1 MKIYRLYVTQ
11 RYATTSQQ
19 LRQQLSDDLHIPV
32 THLTVYDRYDVTG
45 VSKEEFLQATTTIF
59 SEPPMETVTFSL
71 PLNDTDT
78 VIAVES
84 MPGQYNARKDAAE
97 QCLSLLTS
105 HMNSTVR
112 TARVYVFSDA
122 LSTDQID
129 RIRAYLTRSIDDC
142 ESPLYLPT
150 TLTQEVP
157 TPAPICEID
166 HFLSMDHEALQTL
179 HQSLQLALTIED
191 LTMVQA
197 YFQKERRNPTITEIR
212 VLDTYWSDHCR
223 HTTFHTA
230 LTNITFDDSPFT
242 APVKATYERYLCK
255 RKSVGK
261 NRYAVPTLMDI
272 ATLSMKELQQ
282 QGRLPNLD
290 VSDEVNACTIRVPV
304 TVDTKEE
311 EWLLFFKNETHN
323 HPTEIEPFGGAATCL
338 GGAIRDPLSGRSY
351 VYQGMR
357 ITGCANPLQP
367 FESTLA
373 GKLPQRYIT
382 TTAAKGFS
390 SYGNQIGVPTGEVR
404 EYYHPG
410 YVAKRLEVGAVIGAA
425 PRSSVHRE
433 SPTTG
438 DLIVLLGGKTG
449 RDGCGGATGSS
460 KTHTM
465 ESIQQCGA
473 EVQKGNPL
481 TERKLQ
487 RLFRSP
493 EVTACIKRC
502 NDFGAGG
509 VAVAIGELAD
519 SLHINLN
526 RIPTK
531 YAGLDGTELAISESQ
546 ERMACVID
554 PKHWDIFQSYCE
566 VENIDATIVG
576 HVTQTG
582 RLVMEWNGDTIVDLD
597 RHFLNSNGAAQEATA
612 HVVAP
617 EGAAHVLAPE
627 ATAHVMAPDPVDLT
641 STQTR
646 HKASPSMTISLPTLQ
661 KDRGSSLHTIT
672 SYVATTTP
680 CVGAPLTQRF
690 TQALAQLNTTSQQGL
705 GELFD
710 STVGGNT
717 VLLPFS
723 GQRQKTPVQGMVAK
737 LPVLHGNTTTASIM
751 THGFDPYLSEWSPY
765 HGAQYAVLLSVAK
778 IAALGGDTTKVYLS
792 LQEYFEKLQS
802 PTSWGK
808 VVSALLG
815 AYEAQR
821 QLGIAAIGG
830 KDSMSGTFLD
840 MTVPPT
846 VISFAVTTE
855 SVDHIISPHVK
866 GPNHHILCLH
876 VPELANGTPDWQT
889 FRDHT
894 RTICA
899 YNESGYIHSAYVVE
913 QDGIGPALVKMCL
926 GNNIG
931 LDFDLHGIHRLHEL
945 YGLHDVSKAY
955 RSTEFSTFSQDNPF
969 CRDVP
974 PPKRPMCSLSE
985 IDILFHPLHGS
996 ILIEVDSSTSDILQT
1011 LPHVYSIGVTHDEP
1025 TFTFGTTKI
1034 SLDTLCTA
1042 YESGLSSVFPIRN
1055 QELSAHYGLEGLRK
1069 SPTPS
1074 INNLQRPLAY
1084 GTDTTSMHYTYTTSM
1099 HGTYTTSMHATYTAK
1114 NLDQSSVSPAK
1125 QIIHTKKS
1133 TNDVVKKIPLHTPR
1147 PIIPPTPRVLIPIF
1161 PGTNCEYE
1169 TEQAFTIAGATV
1181 ETMVLRNRTSHELQ
1195 ESILA
1200 LTRALDH
1207 SQILCLAGGFSCGD
1221 EPAGS
1226 GKYIATLFRNPY
1238 LQESLSSLLYERKG
1252 LVLGIC
1258 NGFQAL
1264 LKLGLL
1270 PSGQIQPLTEESP
1283 TLTYNTMGRHIS
1295 CMVHTKMIS
1304 TASPWLNQCRIGDIY
1319 TVPISHG
1326 EGRFVATH
1334 EQLQELLQNQQIGT
1348 HYVDPQGH
1356 PSYDLRW
1363 NPNQSMGYVESILSP
1378 DGHVL
1383 GKMAHVERIGYGVH
1397 KNIDGHLVMPI
1408 FESGVQ
1414 YFK

>member
-1 MKIYRLYVTQ
+1 MEIYRLYVTQ

-19 LRQQLSDDLHIPV
+19 LRQQLADDLHIPV

-71 PLNDTDT
+71 PLEDTDT

-84 MPGQYNARKDAAE
+84 KPGQYNARSEAAE

-142 ESPLYLPT
+142 ESSLDLPT

-157 TPAPICEID
+157 TPAPIGKLD
-166 HFLSMDHEALQTL
+166 HFLSMDHEALLAL
-179 HQSLQLALTIED
+179 HQSLQLAMTIED
-191 LTMVQA
+191 LTMVQS
-197 YFQKERRNPTITEIR
+197 YFQEERRNPTITEIR

-223 HTTFHTA
+223 HATFHTA
-230 LTNITFDDSPFT
+230 VTSITFDDSPFS
-242 APVKATYERYLCK
+242 APIKATYERYLCN

-261 NRYAVPTLMDI
+261 NRSAVPTLMDMS
-272 ATLSMKELQQ
+272 TLSMKELQQ

-367 FESTLA
+367 FESTLV

-433 SPTTG
+433 SPTAG
-438 DLIVLLGGKTG
+438 DLIILLGGKTG

-460 KTHTM
+460 KTHTT
-465 ESIQQCGA
+465 ESIHQCGA
-473 EVQKGNPL
+473 EVQKGTPL

-487 RLFRSP
+487 RLFRIP

-509 VAVAIGELAD
+509 VAVAIAELAD

-526 RIPTK
+526 AIPTK

-554 PKHWDIFQSYCE
+554 PKHWNIFQSYCE
-566 VENIDATIVG
+566 AENIDATIVG

-597 RHFLNSNGAAQEATA
+597 CHFLNSNGAPQEAMA

-617 EGAAHVLAPE
+617 DGTDHVVAPE
-627 ATAHVMAPDPVDLT
+627 PVDFT
-641 STQTR
+641 GTQTR
-646 HKASPSMTISLPTLQ
+646 HKASPSMLISLPISQ
-661 KDRGSSLHTIT
+661 KDRSSSLNTIT
-672 SYVATTTP
+672 SHVPTTTP
-680 CVGAPLTQRF
+680 CVCDPLTQRL

-705 GELFD
+705 GDMFD

-723 GQRQKTPVQGMVAK
+723 GQHQKTPVQGMVAK
-737 LPVLHGNTTTASIM
+737 LPILHGNTTTASIM

-802 PTSWGK
+802 PTAWGK

-855 SVDHIISPHVK
+855 SVDHIISPHLK

-876 VPELANGTPDWQT
+876 VPELADGTPDWQT

-899 YNESGYIHSAYVVE
+899 YNESGHIYSAYVVE

-926 GNNIG
+926 GNKVGCEI
-931 LDFDLHGIHRLHEL
+931 DLHGLDTLSKTYETTVSAIISKDSASHSIH
-945 YGLHDVSKAY
+945 
-955 RSTEFSTFSQDNPF
+955 PF
-969 CRDVP
+969 P
-974 PPKRPMCSLSE
+974 LSE
-985 IDILFHPLHGS
+985 TDILFHPLRGS
-996 ILIEVDSSTSDILQT
+996 ILIEVDSSTSETLQT
-1011 LPHVYSIGVTHDEP
+1011 LPHVYSIGITQDEP
-1025 TFTFGTTKI
+1025 TFTFGTTRI

-1055 QELSAHYGLEGLRK
+1055 
-1069 SPTPS
+1069 
-1074 INNLQRPLAY
+1074 
-1084 GTDTTSMHYTYTTSM
+1084 
-1099 HGTYTTSMHATYTAK
+1099 
-1114 NLDQSSVSPAK
+1114 LDQSFTSPDEQIICTKTSRNGIAK
-1125 QIIHTKKS
+1125 QS
-1133 TNDVVKKIPLHTPR
+1133 NLYAPR
-1147 PIIPPTPRVLIPIF
+1147 PIVSPTPRVLIPIF

-1169 TEQAFTIAGATV
+1169 TERAFTVAGATV
-1181 ETMVLRNRTSHELQ
+1181 ETLVLRNRTSHELQ

-1200 LTRALDH
+1200 LTRALNR
-1207 SQILCLAGGFSCGD
+1207 SQMLCLAGGFSCGD

-1238 LQESLSSLLYERKG
+1238 LQESLSNLLYERKG

-1295 CMVHTKMIS
+1295 CMVHTKVIS
-1304 TASPWLNQCRIGDIY
+1304 TASPWLNKCRIGDIY

-1334 EQLQELLQNQQIGT
+1334 DQLQTLLQNQQIGT

>member
-1 MKIYRLYVTQ
+1 MT
-11 RYATTSQQ
+11 
-19 LRQQLSDDLHIPV
+19 
-32 THLTVYDRYDVTG
+32 
-45 VSKEEFLQATTTIF
+45 
-59 SEPPMETVTFSL
+59 
-71 PLNDTDT
+71 
-78 VIAVES
+78 AV
-84 MPGQYNARKDAAE
+84 
-97 QCLSLLTS
+97 
-105 HMNSTVR
+105 
-112 TARVYVFSDA
+112 
-122 LSTDQID
+122 
-129 RIRAYLTRSIDDC
+129 
-142 ESPLYLPT
+142 
-150 TLTQEVP
+150 
-157 TPAPICEID
+157 
-166 HFLSMDHEALQTL
+166 
-179 HQSLQLALTIED
+179 
-191 LTMVQA
+191 
-197 YFQKERRNPTITEIR
+197 
-212 VLDTYWSDHCR
+212 
-223 HTTFHTA
+223 
-230 LTNITFDDSPFT
+230 
-242 APVKATYERYLCK
+242 
-255 RKSVGK
+255 
-261 NRYAVPTLMDI
+261 AVP
-272 ATLSMKELQQ
+272 
-282 QGRLPNLD
+282 P
-290 VSDEVNACTIRVPV
+290 VP
-304 TVDTKEE
+304 
-311 EWLLFFKNETHN
+311 
-323 HPTEIEPFGGAATCL
+323 
-338 GGAIRDPLSGRSY
+338 
-351 VYQGMR
+351 Q
-357 ITGCANPLQP
+357 
-367 FESTLA
+367 
-373 GKLPQRYIT
+373 
-382 TTAAKGFS
+382 
-390 SYGNQIGVPTGEVR
+390 
-404 EYYHPG
+404 
-410 YVAKRLEVGAVIGAA
+410 
-425 PRSSVHRE
+425 
-433 SPTTG
+433 
-438 DLIVLLGGKTG
+438 
-449 RDGCGGATGSS
+449 
-460 KTHTM
+460 
-465 ESIQQCGA
+465 SIHQCGA

-487 RLFRSP
+487 RLFRIP

-526 RIPTK
+526 TIPTK

-554 PKHWDIFQSYCE
+554 PNHWNTFQSYCE
-566 VENIDATIVG
+566 SENIDATIVG

-597 RHFLNSNGAAQEATA
+597 RHFLNSNGALQEATA

-617 EGAAHVLAPE
+617 ET
-627 ATAHVMAPDPVDLT
+627 TAHVVAPEGTAHVVAPEPASMVVT
-641 STQTR
+641 QAIPSTTHPIPSTTQSIPSTTQSIPSTTQSIPSTIHPIPSSTQ
-646 HKASPSMTISLPTLQ
+646 SMPSS
-661 KDRGSSLHTIT
+661 
-672 SYVATTTP
+672 TP
-680 CVGAPLTQRF
+680 LVGDLLTQRF
-690 TQALAQLNTTSQQGL
+690 THALAQLNTTSQQGL

-723 GQRQKTPVQGMVAK
+723 GQHQKTPVQGMVAK

-778 IAALGGDTTKVYLS
+778 IAALGGDITKVYLS
-792 LQEYFEKLQS
+792 LQEYFEKLQN

-866 GPNHHILCLH
+866 GPNHPILCLH
-876 VPELANGTPDWQT
+876 VPELADGTPDWQT
-889 FRDHT
+889 FRNHAHT
-894 RTICA
+894 VHT
-899 YNESGYIHSAYVVE
+899 YNQSGHIYSAYVVE

-955 RSTEFSTFSQDNPF
+955 RPTEFSTFSQDNPF

-974 PPKRPMCSLSE
+974 PPNRPMYSLSE
-985 IDILFHPLHGS
+985 IDMLFHPLRGS

-1011 LPHVYSIGVTHDEP
+1011 LPHVYSIGVTRDEP

-1084 GTDTTSMHYTYTTSM
+1084 GTDTTSMHC
-1099 HGTYTTSMHATYTAK
+1099 TYTTSMHATYTAK

-1133 TNDVVKKIPLHTPR
+1133 TNDVVKKSPLHTPR
-1147 PIIPPTPRVLIPIF
+1147 PIVSPTPRVLIPIF

-1169 TEQAFTIAGATV
+1169 TERAFTIAGATV
-1181 ETMVLRNRTSHELQ
+1181 ETLVLRNRTSHELQ

-1200 LTRALDH
+1200 LTGALDR

-1226 GKYIATLFRNPY
+1226 GKYIATLFRSPY
-1238 LQESLSSLLYERKG
+1238 LQESLSALLYERQG

-1295 CMVHTKMIS
+1295 YMVHTKVIS

-1334 EQLQELLQNQQIGT
+1334 DQLQELLQNQQIGT

>member
-1 MKIYRLYVTQ
+1 MEIYRLYVTQ

-19 LRQQLSDDLHIPV
+19 LRQQLADDLHIPV

-71 PLNDTDT
+71 PLHDTDT

-84 MPGQYNARKDAAE
+84 MPGQYNARTEAAE

-142 ESPLYLPT
+142 ESPLHLPT

-179 HQSLQLALTIED
+179 HHSLQLAMTIED
-191 LTMVQA
+191 LTMVQS
-197 YFQKERRNPTITEIR
+197 YFQEERRNPTITEIR

-230 LTNITFDDSPFT
+230 LTSITFDDSPFT
-242 APVKATYERYLCK
+242 APVKATYERYVSARNSL
-255 RKSVGK
+255 GK
-261 NRYAVPTLMDI
+261 NNSSAPTLMDI

-282 QGRLPNLD
+282 QGRLKNLD

-373 GKLPQRYIT
+373 GKLPQQYIT
-382 TTAAKGFS
+382 TTAARGFS

-487 RLFRSP
+487 RLFRIP

-526 RIPTK
+526 TIPTK
-531 YAGLDGTELAISESQ
+531 YAGLDGTDLAISESQ
-546 ERMACVID
+546 ERMACVIA
-554 PKHWDIFQSYCE
+554 PNHWDIFQSYCE
-566 VENIDATIVG
+566 SENIDATIVG
-576 HVTQTG
+576 HVTQTE

-597 RHFLNSNGAAQEATA
+597 RHFLNSNGALQEATA

-617 EGAAHVLAPE
+617 ET
-627 ATAHVMAPDPVDLT
+627 TAHVVAPEGTAHVVAPEPASMVVT
-641 STQTR
+641 QAIPSTTHPIPSTTQSIPSTTQSIPSTTQSIPSTIHPIPSSTQ
-646 HKASPSMTISLPTLQ
+646 SMPSS
-661 KDRGSSLHTIT
+661 
-672 SYVATTTP
+672 TP
-680 CVGAPLTQRF
+680 LVGDLLTQRF
-690 TQALAQLNTTSQQGL
+690 THALAQLNTTSQQGL

-723 GQRQKTPVQGMVAK
+723 GQHQKTPVQGMVAK

-778 IAALGGDTTKVYLS
+778 IAALGGDITKVYLS
-792 LQEYFEKLQS
+792 LQEYFEKLQN

-876 VPELANGTPDWQT
+876 VPELADGTPDWQT
-889 FRDHT
+889 FRNHAHT
-894 RTICA
+894 VHT
-899 YNESGYIHSAYVVE
+899 YNQSGHIYSAYVVE

-955 RSTEFSTFSQDNPF
+955 RPTEFSTFSQDNPF

-974 PPKRPMCSLSE
+974 PPNRPMYSLSE
-985 IDILFHPLHGS
+985 IDMLFHPLRGS

-1025 TFTFGTTKI
+1025 TFTFGTTRM

-1055 QELSAHYGLEGLRK
+1055 QELFASYSLEGLRK
-1069 SPTPS
+1069 SPISCTE
-1074 INNLQRPLAY
+1074 NLHRLI
-1084 GTDTTSMHYTYTTSM
+1084 TDSTDDASMHD
-1099 HGTYTTSMHATYTAK
+1099 TYTAK
-1114 NLDQSSVSPAK
+1114 TLEQSSVSPAK

-1133 TNDVVKKIPLHTPR
+1133 TNDVVKKSPLHTPR
-1147 PIIPPTPRVLIPIF
+1147 PIVSPTPRVLIPIF

-1169 TEQAFTIAGATV
+1169 TERAFTIAGATV
-1181 ETMVLRNRTSHELQ
+1181 ETLVLRNRTSHELQ

-1200 LTRALDH
+1200 LTRALDR
-1207 SQILCLAGGFSCGD
+1207 SQILCLSGGFSCGD

-1238 LQESLSSLLYERKG
+1238 LQESLSALLYERKG

-1295 CMVHTKMIS
+1295 CMVHTKVIS
-1304 TASPWLNQCRIGDIY
+1304 TASPWLNKCRIGDIY

-1334 EQLQELLQNQQIGT
+1334 DQLQTLLQNQQIGT

-1383 GKMAHVERIGYGVH
+1383 GKMAHVERVGYGVH

>member
-1 MKIYRLYVTQ
+1 MEIYRLYVTQ

-19 LRQQLSDDLHIPV
+19 LRQQLADDLHIPV

-71 PLNDTDT
+71 PLEDTDI

-84 MPGQYNARKDAAE
+84 KPGQYNARSEAAE
-97 QCLSLLTS
+97 QCVSLLTS
-105 HMNSTVR
+105 HMNTTVR
-112 TARVYVFSDA
+112 TARVYVFSDV

-129 RIRAYLTRSIDDC
+129 RIRAYLTRSIDEC
-142 ESPLYLPT
+142 ESPLHLPT

-179 HQSLQLALTIED
+179 HHSLQLAMTIED
-191 LTMVQA
+191 LTMVQS
-197 YFQKERRNPTITEIR
+197 YFQEERRNPTITEIR

-230 LTNITFDDSPFT
+230 LTSITFDDSPFT
-242 APVKATYERYLCK
+242 APVKATYERYLCN

-261 NRYAVPTLMDI
+261 NRSAVPTLMDM

-323 HPTEIEPFGGAATCL
+323 HPTEIEPLGGAATCL
-338 GGAIRDPLSGRSY
+338 GGAIRDPLSGRAY

-410 YVAKRLEVGAVIGAA
+410 YIAKRLEVGAVIGAA

-438 DLIVLLGGKTG
+438 DLIILLGGKTG

-460 KTHTM
+460 KTHTI

-487 RLFRSP
+487 RLFRIP
-493 EVTACIKRC
+493 ELTACIKRC

-509 VAVAIGELAD
+509 VAVAIAELAD

-526 RIPTK
+526 AIPTK

-554 PKHWDIFQSYCE
+554 PKHWNIFQSYCE
-566 VENIDATIVG
+566 AENIDATIVG

-597 RHFLNSNGAAQEATA
+597 CHFLNSNGAPQEAMA

-617 EGAAHVLAPE
+617 DGTDHVVAPE
-627 ATAHVMAPDPVDLT
+627 PVDFT
-641 STQTR
+641 GTQTR
-646 HKASPSMTISLPTLQ
+646 HKASPSMLISLPISQ
-661 KDRGSSLHTIT
+661 KDRSSSLNTIT
-672 SYVATTTP
+672 SHVPTTTP
-680 CVGAPLTQRF
+680 CVCDPLTQRL

-705 GELFD
+705 GDMFD

-723 GQRQKTPVQGMVAK
+723 GQHQKTPVQGMVAK
-737 LPVLHGNTTTASIM
+737 LPILHGNTTTASIM

-802 PTSWGK
+802 PTAWGK

-876 VPELANGTPDWQT
+876 VPELADGTPDWQT
-889 FRDHT
+889 FRDHAQT
-894 RTICA
+894 IRT
-899 YNESGYIHSAYVVE
+899 YNESGYIYSAYVVE

-926 GNNIG
+926 GNG
-931 LDFDLHGIHRLHEL
+931 VGCELDLHGLGGLWKTYKTTVSAIISKDSASHSIHQ
-945 YGLHDVSKAY
+945 
-955 RSTEFSTFSQDNPF
+955 F
-969 CRDVP
+969 P
-974 PPKRPMCSLSE
+974 PSE
-985 IDILFHPLHGS
+985 ADILFHPLRGS
-996 ILIEVDSSTSDILQT
+996 ILIEVDPSTSETLQT

-1025 TFTFGTTKI
+1025 TFTFGTTRI

-1055 QELSAHYGLEGLRK
+1055 QELSASYSLEDLRK
-1069 SPTPS
+1069 SPTS
-1074 INNLQRPLAY
+1074 CTENLHRLI
-1084 GTDTTSMHYTYTTSM
+1084 TDSTDDTSMCD
-1099 HGTYTTSMHATYTAK
+1099 TYTAK
-1114 NLDQSSVSPAK
+1114 ALEQSFTSPDEQILCTKTSRKGIAK
-1125 QIIHTKKS
+1125 QS
-1133 TNDVVKKIPLHTPR
+1133 NLYAPR
-1147 PIIPPTPRVLIPIF
+1147 PIVSPTPRVLIPIF

-1169 TEQAFTIAGATV
+1169 TERAFTIAGAIV
-1181 ETMVLRNRTSHELQ
+1181 ETLVLRNRTSHELQ

-1200 LTRALDH
+1200 LTRALDR
-1207 SQILCLAGGFSCGD
+1207 SQMLCLAGGFSCGD

-1238 LQESLSSLLYERKG
+1238 LQESLSALLYERKG

-1283 TLTYNTMGRHIS
+1283 TLTYNTMRRHIS
-1295 CMVHTKMIS
+1295 CMVHTKVIS

-1334 EQLQELLQNQQIGT
+1334 NQLQ
-1348 HYVDPQGH
+1348 
-1356 PSYDLRW
+1356 
-1363 NPNQSMGYVESILSP
+1363 
-1378 DGHVL
+1378 
-1383 GKMAHVERIGYGVH
+1383 
-1397 KNIDGHLVMPI
+1397 
-1408 FESGVQ
+1408 
-1414 YFK
+1414 

>member
-1 MKIYRLYVTQ
+1 MEIYRLYVTQ

-19 LRQQLSDDLHIPV
+19 IRQQLADDLHIPV

-71 PLNDTDT
+71 PLDDTDT

-84 MPGQYNARKDAAE
+84 MPGQYNARTEAAE

-112 TARVYVFSDA
+112 TACVYVFSDA

-142 ESPLYLPT
+142 ESSLDLPT

-157 TPAPICEID
+157 TPAPIGKLD
-166 HFLSMDHEALQTL
+166 HFLSMDHETLLAL
-179 HQSLQLALTIED
+179 HQSLQLAMTIED

-197 YFQKERRNPTITEIR
+197 YFQEERRNPTITEIR

-242 APVKATYERYLCK
+242 APIKATYERYLCS
-255 RKSVGK
+255 RKLWGK
-261 NRYAVPTLMDI
+261 DHSTVPTLMDMS
-272 ATLSMKELQQ
+272 TLSMKELQQ
-282 QGRLPNLD
+282 QGRLENLD

-465 ESIQQCGA
+465 KSIQQCGA

-487 RLFRSP
+487 RLFRIP
-493 EVTACIKRC
+493 EVTTYIKRC

-546 ERMACVID
+546 ERMACVIAPD
-554 PKHWDIFQSYCE
+554 HWDTFQSYCDA
-566 VENIDATIVG
+566 ENIDVIIVG
-576 HVTQTG
+576 LITQTG

-617 EGAAHVLAPE
+617 E
-627 ATAHVMAPDPVDLT
+627 ATAHVVAPERTAHVVAPEPATAHVVAPQPASMVVTQAIPSTTHPIPSTTQSIPSTTQSMPSSTPLVGDLL
-641 STQTR
+641 
-646 HKASPSMTISLPTLQ
+646 A
-661 KDRGSSLHTIT
+661 
-672 SYVATTTP
+672 
-680 CVGAPLTQRF
+680 QRLAH
-690 TQALAQLNTTSQQGL
+690 ALAQLNTTSQQGL
-705 GELFD
+705 GDMFD

-723 GQRQKTPVQGMVAK
+723 GQHQKTPVQGMVAK
-737 LPVLHGNTTTASIM
+737 LPALQGNTTTASIM

-876 VPELANGTPDWQT
+876 VPELADGTPDWQT
-889 FRDHT
+889 FRDHV
-894 RTICA
+894 RTVRI
-899 YNESGYIHSAYVVE
+899 YNESGYIYSAYVVE
-913 QDGIGPALVKMCL
+913 QDGIGPPLVKMCL
-926 GNNIG
+926 GNG
-931 LDFDLHGIHRLHEL
+931 VGCELDLHGLDTLSKTNETTVSAIISKDSASHSIH
-945 YGLHDVSKAY
+945 
-955 RSTEFSTFSQDNPF
+955 PF
-969 CRDVP
+969 P
-974 PPKRPMCSLSE
+974 LSE
-985 IDILFHPLHGS
+985 TDILFHPLRGS
-996 ILIEVDSSTSDILQT
+996 ILIEVDPSTSETLQT
-1011 LPHVYSIGVTHDEP
+1011 LPHVYSIGVTQDEP
-1025 TFTFGTTKI
+1025 TFTFGTTRI
-1034 SLDTLCTA
+1034 SLDTLCSA

-1055 QELSAHYGLEGLRK
+1055 QELSASYSLEELRK
-1069 SPTPS
+1069 SPISCTENLHRPVTDSTDDAS
-1074 INNLQRPLAY
+1074 IC
-1084 GTDTTSMHYTYTTSM
+1084 D
-1099 HGTYTTSMHATYTAK
+1099 TYTAK
-1114 NLDQSSVSPAK
+1114 TLDQSFVTDK
-1125 QIIHTKKS
+1125 EQILCSKTSSKGRAKKS
-1133 TNDVVKKIPLHTPR
+1133 NLSTTR
-1147 PIIPPTPRVLIPIF
+1147 PIVSPTPRVLIPIF

-1169 TEQAFTIAGATV
+1169 TERAFTIAGATV
-1181 ETMVLRNRTSHELQ
+1181 ETLVLRNRTSHELQ

-1200 LTRALDH
+1200 LTRALDR
-1207 SQILCLAGGFSCGD
+1207 SQMLCLAGGFSCGD

-1238 LQESLSSLLYERKG
+1238 LQESLSALLYERKG

-1270 PSGQIQPLTEESP
+1270 PSGQIQPLTEQSP

-1295 CMVHTKMIS
+1295 CMVHTKVIS

-1326 EGRFVATH
+1326 EGRFVANYD
-1334 EQLQELLQNQQIGT
+1334 QLQELLQNQQIGT

-1356 PSYDLRW
+1356 PSYDIRW
-1363 NPNQSMGYVESILSP
+1363 NPNQSMGYVESLLSP

-1383 GKMAHVERIGYGVH
+1383 GKMAHIERTGYEVH

>member
-1 MKIYRLYVTQ
+1 MEIYRLYVTQ

-19 LRQQLSDDLHIPV
+19 LRQQLADDLHIPV

-45 VSKEEFLQATTTIF
+45 ISKEEFLQATTTIF
-59 SEPPMETVTFSL
+59 SEPPMETITFSL
-71 PLNDTDT
+71 PLDDTDT

-84 MPGQYNARKDAAE
+84 MPGQYNARTEAAE

-129 RIRAYLTRSIDDC
+129 RVRAYLTRSIDDC
-142 ESPLYLPT
+142 ESSLDLPP
-150 TLTQEVP
+150 TLTQEIP

-179 HQSLQLALTIED
+179 HQSLQLAMTIEG
-191 LTMVQA
+191 LIMVQA
-197 YFQKERRNPTITEIR
+197 YFQEERRNPTITEIR

-242 APVKATYERYLCK
+242 APVKATYERYLCS
-255 RKSVGK
+255 RKLWGK
-261 NRYAVPTLMDI
+261 DHSAVPTLMDM

-282 QGRLPNLD
+282 QGRLENLD

-373 GKLPQRYIT
+373 GKLPQQYIT
-382 TTAAKGFS
+382 TNAAKGFS

-460 KTHTM
+460 KTHTI
-465 ESIQQCGA
+465 ESIHQCGA

-487 RLFRSP
+487 RLFRIP
-493 EVTACIKRC
+493 ELTACIKRC

-526 RIPTK
+526 AIPTK

-554 PKHWDIFQSYCE
+554 PKHWNIFHSYCE
-566 VENIDATIVG
+566 AENIDATIVG

-597 RHFLNSNGAAQEATA
+597 RHFLNSNGATQEATA

-617 EGAAHVLAPE
+617 E
-627 ATAHVMAPDPVDLT
+627 ATAHMVAPDGTDHVVAPEPVDFT
-641 STQTR
+641 GTQTR
-646 HKASPSMTISLPTLQ
+646 HKASPSMPISLATLQ
-661 KDRGSSLHTIT
+661 KDRSSSLNTIT
-672 SYVATTTP
+672 SHVPTTTP
-680 CVGAPLTQRF
+680 CVGDPLTQRF
-690 TQALAQLNTTSQQGL
+690 THALAQLNTTSQQGL

-723 GQRQKTPVQGMVAK
+723 GQHQKTPVQGMVAK

-778 IAALGGDTTKVYLS
+778 IAVLGGDISKVYLS

-802 PTSWGK
+802 PTAWGK

-876 VPELANGTPDWQT
+876 VPELADGTPDWQT
-889 FRDHT
+889 FRDHV
-894 RTICA
+894 RTVRT
-899 YNESGYIHSAYVVE
+899 YNESGYIYSAYVVE
-913 QDGIGPALVKMCL
+913 QDCIGPALVKMCL
-926 GNNIG
+926 GNG
-931 LDFDLHGIHRLHEL
+931 VGCELDLHGLNALSKTYKTI
-945 YGLHDVSKAY
+945 VS
-955 RSTEFSTFSQDNPF
+955 TTFSKDSASHSSHLF
-969 CRDVP
+969 P
-974 PPKRPMCSLSE
+974 PSE
-985 IDILFHPLHGS
+985 ADILFHPLRGS
-996 ILIEVDSSTSDILQT
+996 ILIEVDSSTSETLQT
-1011 LPHVYSIGVTHDEP
+1011 LPHVYSIGVTQDKS
-1025 TFTFGTTKI
+1025 TFNFDATSI

-1055 QELSAHYGLEGLRK
+1055 QELSASYSLEDLRK
-1069 SPTPS
+1069 SPSSCTENLYRPVTDSTDDTS
-1074 INNLQRPLAY
+1074 IY
-1084 GTDTTSMHYTYTTSM
+1084 D
-1099 HGTYTTSMHATYTAK
+1099 TYTAK
-1114 NLDQSSVSPAK
+1114 NLDQSFVTDK
-1125 QIIHTKKS
+1125 EQILCLKTSSKGGAKKS
-1133 TNDVVKKIPLHTPR
+1133 NLSTPR

-1169 TEQAFTIAGATV
+1169 TERAFTIASATV
-1181 ETMVLRNRTSHELQ
+1181 ETLVLRNRTSHELQ

-1200 LTRALDH
+1200 LTRALDR

-1238 LQESLSSLLYERKG
+1238 LQESLSALLYKRKG

-1295 CMVHTKMIS
+1295 CMVRTKVIS

-1334 EQLQELLQNQQIGT
+1334 DQLQTLLQNQQIGT

>member
-1 MKIYRLYVTQ
+1 MEIYRLYVTQ

-19 LRQQLSDDLHIPV
+19 LRQQLADDLHIPV

-71 PLNDTDT
+71 PLEDTDI

-84 MPGQYNARKDAAE
+84 KPGQYNARSEAAE
-97 QCLSLLTS
+97 QCVSLLTS
-105 HMNSTVR
+105 HMNTTVR
-112 TARVYVFSDA
+112 TARVYVFSDV

-129 RIRAYLTRSIDDC
+129 RIRAYLTRSIDEC
-142 ESPLYLPT
+142 ESPLHLPT

-179 HQSLQLALTIED
+179 HHSLQLAMTIED
-191 LTMVQA
+191 LTMVQS
-197 YFQKERRNPTITEIR
+197 YFQEERRNPTITEIR

-230 LTNITFDDSPFT
+230 LTSITFDDSPFT
-242 APVKATYERYLCK
+242 APVKATYERYLCN

-261 NRYAVPTLMDI
+261 NRSAVPTLMDM

-323 HPTEIEPFGGAATCL
+323 HPTEIEPLGGAATCL
-338 GGAIRDPLSGRSY
+338 GGAIRDPLSGRAY

-410 YVAKRLEVGAVIGAA
+410 YIAKRLEVGAVIGAA

-438 DLIVLLGGKTG
+438 DLIILLGGKTG

-460 KTHTM
+460 KTHTI

-487 RLFRSP
+487 RLFRIP
-493 EVTACIKRC
+493 ELTACIKRC

-509 VAVAIGELAD
+509 VAVAIAELAD

-526 RIPTK
+526 AIPTK

-554 PKHWDIFQSYCE
+554 PKHWNIFQSYCE
-566 VENIDATIVG
+566 AENIDATIVG

-597 RHFLNSNGAAQEATA
+597 CHFLNSNGAPQEAMA

-617 EGAAHVLAPE
+617 DGTDHVVAPE
-627 ATAHVMAPDPVDLT
+627 PVDFT
-641 STQTR
+641 GTQTR
-646 HKASPSMTISLPTLQ
+646 HKASPSMLISLPISQ
-661 KDRGSSLHTIT
+661 KDRSSSLNTIT
-672 SYVATTTP
+672 SHVPTTTP
-680 CVGAPLTQRF
+680 CVCDPLTQRL

-705 GELFD
+705 GDMFD

-723 GQRQKTPVQGMVAK
+723 GQHQKTPVQGMVAK
-737 LPVLHGNTTTASIM
+737 LPILHGNTTTASIM

-778 IAALGGDTTKVYLS
+778 IAALGGDISKVYLS

-802 PTSWGK
+802 PTAWGK

-876 VPELANGTPDWQT
+876 VPELADGTPDWQT
-889 FRDHT
+889 FRDHAQT
-894 RTICA
+894 IRT
-899 YNESGYIHSAYVVE
+899 YNESGYIYSAYVVE

-926 GNNIG
+926 GNG
-931 LDFDLHGIHRLHEL
+931 VGCELDLHGLDALLKTYENTVSNTISKDSASHSSHLFPP
-945 YGLHDVSKAY
+945 SKA
-955 RSTEFSTFSQDNPF
+955 
-969 CRDVP
+969 
-974 PPKRPMCSLSE
+974 
-985 IDILFHPLHGS
+985 DILFHPLRGS
-996 ILIEVDSSTSDILQT
+996 ILIEVDSSTSETLQT
-1011 LPHVYSIGVTHDEP
+1011 LPHVYSIGITQDEP
-1025 TFTFGTTKI
+1025 TFTFGTTRI

-1055 QELSAHYGLEGLRK
+1055 
-1069 SPTPS
+1069 
-1074 INNLQRPLAY
+1074 
-1084 GTDTTSMHYTYTTSM
+1084 
-1099 HGTYTTSMHATYTAK
+1099 
-1114 NLDQSSVSPAK
+1114 LDQSFTSPDEQIICTKTSRNGIAK
-1125 QIIHTKKS
+1125 QS
-1133 TNDVVKKIPLHTPR
+1133 NLYAPR
-1147 PIIPPTPRVLIPIF
+1147 PIVSPTPRVLIPIF

-1169 TEQAFTIAGATV
+1169 TERAFTVAGATV
-1181 ETMVLRNRTSHELQ
+1181 ETLVLRNRTSHELQ

-1200 LTRALDH
+1200 LTRALNR
-1207 SQILCLAGGFSCGD
+1207 SQMLCLAGGFSCGD

-1238 LQESLSSLLYERKG
+1238 LQESLSNLLYERKG

-1295 CMVHTKMIS
+1295 CMVHTKVIS
-1304 TASPWLNQCRIGDIY
+1304 TASPWLNKCRIGDIY

-1334 EQLQELLQNQQIGT
+1334 DQLQTLLQNQQIGT

>member
-1 MKIYRLYVTQ
+1 MEIYRLYVTQ

-19 LRQQLSDDLHIPV
+19 LRQQLADDLHIPV

-71 PLNDTDT
+71 PLQDTDT

-84 MPGQYNARKDAAE
+84 VPGQYNARNEAAE

-129 RIRAYLTRSIDDC
+129 RVRAYLTRSIDDC
-142 ESPLYLPT
+142 ESSLHLPT
-150 TLTQEVP
+150 TLIQEVP

-166 HFLSMDHEALQTL
+166 HFLSMDHEALLAL
-179 HQSLQLALTIED
+179 HQSLQLAMTIED
-191 LTMVQA
+191 LIMVQA
-197 YFQKERRNPTITEIR
+197 YFQQERRNPTITEMR

-230 LTNITFDDSPFT
+230 LTSITFDDSPFT
-242 APVKATYERYLCK
+242 APIKATYERYLYS
-255 RKSVGK
+255 RKLWGK
-261 NRYAVPTLMDI
+261 DRSTMPTLMDI

-290 VSDEVNACTIRVPV
+290 ISDEVNACTIRVPV
-304 TVDTKEE
+304 IVDTKEE

-338 GGAIRDPLSGRSY
+338 GGAIRDPLSGRAY

-390 SYGNQIGVPTGEVR
+390 SYGNQIGIPTGEVR

-438 DLIVLLGGKTG
+438 DLIILLGGKTG

-487 RLFRSP
+487 RLFRIP

-509 VAVAIGELAD
+509 VAVAIAELAD

-526 RIPTK
+526 AIPTK

-554 PKHWDIFQSYCE
+554 PKHWNIFQSYCE
-566 VENIDATIVG
+566 AENIDATIVG

-597 RHFLNSNGAAQEATA
+597 CHFLNSNGAPQEAMA

-617 EGAAHVLAPE
+617 DGTDHVVAPE
-627 ATAHVMAPDPVDLT
+627 PVDFT
-641 STQTR
+641 GTQTR
-646 HKASPSMTISLPTLQ
+646 HKASPSMLISLPISQ
-661 KDRGSSLHTIT
+661 KDRSSSLNTIT
-672 SYVATTTP
+672 SHVPTTTP
-680 CVGAPLTQRF
+680 CVCDPLTQRL

-705 GELFD
+705 GDMFD

-723 GQRQKTPVQGMVAK
+723 GQHQKTPVQGMVAK
-737 LPVLHGNTTTASIM
+737 LPILHGNTTTASIM

-778 IAALGGDTTKVYLS
+778 IAALGGDISKVYLS

-802 PTSWGK
+802 PTAWGK

-876 VPELANGTPDWQT
+876 VPELADGTPDWQT
-889 FRDHT
+889 FRDHAQT
-894 RTICA
+894 IRT
-899 YNESGYIHSAYVVE
+899 YNESGYIYSAYVVE

-926 GNNIG
+926 GNG
-931 LDFDLHGIHRLHEL
+931 VGCELDLHGLDALLKTYENTVSNTISKDSASHSSHLFPP
-945 YGLHDVSKAY
+945 SKA
-955 RSTEFSTFSQDNPF
+955 
-969 CRDVP
+969 
-974 PPKRPMCSLSE
+974 
-985 IDILFHPLHGS
+985 DILFHPLRGS
-996 ILIEVDSSTSDILQT
+996 ILIEVDSSTSETLQT
-1011 LPHVYSIGVTHDEP
+1011 LPHVYSIGITQDEP
-1025 TFTFGTTKI
+1025 TFTFGTTRI

-1055 QELSAHYGLEGLRK
+1055 
-1069 SPTPS
+1069 
-1074 INNLQRPLAY
+1074 
-1084 GTDTTSMHYTYTTSM
+1084 
-1099 HGTYTTSMHATYTAK
+1099 
-1114 NLDQSSVSPAK
+1114 LDQSFTSPDEQIICTKTSRNGIAK
-1125 QIIHTKKS
+1125 QS
-1133 TNDVVKKIPLHTPR
+1133 NLYAPR
-1147 PIIPPTPRVLIPIF
+1147 PIVSPTPRVLIPIF

-1169 TEQAFTIAGATV
+1169 TERAFTVAGATV
-1181 ETMVLRNRTSHELQ
+1181 ETLVLRNRTSHELQ

-1200 LTRALDH
+1200 LTRALNR
-1207 SQILCLAGGFSCGD
+1207 SQMLCLAGGFSCGD

-1238 LQESLSSLLYERKG
+1238 LQESLSNLLYERKG

-1334 EQLQELLQNQQIGT
+1334 DQLQELLQNQQIGT
-1348 HYVDPQGH
+1348 HYVDSQGH

-1383 GKMAHVERIGYGVH
+1383 GKMAHVERVGYGVH

>member
-1 MKIYRLYVTQ
+1 MEIYRLYVTQ

-19 LRQQLSDDLHIPV
+19 LRQQLADDLHIPV

-84 MPGQYNARKDAAE
+84 KPGQYNARTEAAE

-112 TARVYVFSDA
+112 TARVYVFSDS
-122 LSTDQID
+122 LSTDQIE

-142 ESPLYLPT
+142 ESSLDLPT

-166 HFLSMDHEALQTL
+166 HFLSMDHEALQAL
-179 HQSLQLALTIED
+179 HQSLQLAMTIED

-197 YFQKERRNPTITEIR
+197 YFQQERRNPTITEIR

-230 LTNITFDDSPFT
+230 LTSITFDDSPFT
-242 APVKATYERYLCK
+242 APVKATYERYLCS
-255 RKSVGK
+255 RRLWGK
-261 NRYAVPTLMDI
+261 TRSEVPTLMDM

-304 TVDTKEE
+304 TMDTKQE

-338 GGAIRDPLSGRSY
+338 GGAIRDPLSGRAY

-487 RLFRSP
+487 RLFRIP
-493 EVTACIKRC
+493 EVTTYIKRC

-546 ERMACVID
+546 ERMACVIAPD
-554 PKHWDIFQSYCE
+554 HWDTFQSYCDA
-566 VENIDATIVG
+566 ENIDVIIVG
-576 HVTQTG
+576 LITQTG

-617 EGAAHVLAPE
+617 E
-627 ATAHVMAPDPVDLT
+627 ATAHVVAPERTAHVVAPEPATAHVVAPQPASMVVTQAIPSTTHPIPSTTQSIPSTTQSMPSSTPLVGDLL
-641 STQTR
+641 
-646 HKASPSMTISLPTLQ
+646 A
-661 KDRGSSLHTIT
+661 
-672 SYVATTTP
+672 
-680 CVGAPLTQRF
+680 QRLAH
-690 TQALAQLNTTSQQGL
+690 ALAQLNTTSQQGL
-705 GELFD
+705 GDMFD

-723 GQRQKTPVQGMVAK
+723 GQHQKTPVQGMVAK
-737 LPVLHGNTTTASIM
+737 LPALQGNTTTASIM

-876 VPELANGTPDWQT
+876 VPELADGTPDWQT
-889 FRDHT
+889 FRDHV
-894 RTICA
+894 RTVRI
-899 YNESGYIHSAYVVE
+899 YNESGYIYSAYVVE
-913 QDGIGPALVKMCL
+913 QDGIGPPLVKMCL
-926 GNNIG
+926 GNG
-931 LDFDLHGIHRLHEL
+931 VGCELDLHGLDTLSKTNETTVSAIISKDSASHSIH
-945 YGLHDVSKAY
+945 
-955 RSTEFSTFSQDNPF
+955 PF
-969 CRDVP
+969 P
-974 PPKRPMCSLSE
+974 LSE
-985 IDILFHPLHGS
+985 TDILFHPLRGS
-996 ILIEVDSSTSDILQT
+996 ILIEVDPSTSETLQT
-1011 LPHVYSIGVTHDEP
+1011 LPHVYSIGVTQDEP
-1025 TFTFGTTKI
+1025 TFTFGTTRI
-1034 SLDTLCTA
+1034 SLDTLCSA

-1055 QELSAHYGLEGLRK
+1055 QELSASYSLEELRK
-1069 SPTPS
+1069 SPISCTENLHRPVTDSTDDAS
-1074 INNLQRPLAY
+1074 IC
-1084 GTDTTSMHYTYTTSM
+1084 D
-1099 HGTYTTSMHATYTAK
+1099 TYTAK
-1114 NLDQSSVSPAK
+1114 TLDQSFVTDK
-1125 QIIHTKKS
+1125 EQILCSKTSSKGRAKKS
-1133 TNDVVKKIPLHTPR
+1133 NLSTTR
-1147 PIIPPTPRVLIPIF
+1147 PIVSPTPRVLIPIF

-1169 TEQAFTIAGATV
+1169 TERAFTIAGATV
-1181 ETMVLRNRTSHELQ
+1181 ETLVLRNRTSHELQ

-1200 LTRALDH
+1200 LTRALDR
-1207 SQILCLAGGFSCGD
+1207 SQMLCLAGGFSCGD

-1238 LQESLSSLLYERKG
+1238 LQESLSALLYERKG

-1270 PSGQIQPLTEESP
+1270 PSGQIQPLTEQSP

-1295 CMVHTKMIS
+1295 CMVHTKVIS

-1326 EGRFVATH
+1326 EGRFVANYD
-1334 EQLQELLQNQQIGT
+1334 QLQELLQNQQIGT

-1356 PSYDLRW
+1356 PSYDIRW
-1363 NPNQSMGYVESILSP
+1363 NPNQSMGYVESLLSP

-1383 GKMAHVERIGYGVH
+1383 GKMAHIERTGYEVH

>member
-1 MKIYRLYVTQ
+1 MEIYRLYVTQ

-32 THLTVYDRYDVTG
+32 THLIVYDRYDVTG

-59 SEPPMETVTFSL
+59 SDPPMETVTFSL
-71 PLNDTDT
+71 PLEDTDT

-84 MPGQYNARKDAAE
+84 MPGQYNARTEAAE

-142 ESPLYLPT
+142 ESPLHLPT

-157 TPAPICEID
+157 TPAPVCEID

-179 HQSLQLALTIED
+179 HQSLQLAITMED
-191 LTMVQA
+191 VRMVQN
-197 YFQKERRNPTITEIR
+197 YFQQENRKPTITEMR

-230 LTNITFDDSPFT
+230 LTNITFDESPFT
-242 APVKATYERYLCK
+242 APVKATYERYLAA
-255 RKSVGK
+255 RKSCGK
-261 NRYAVPTLMDI
+261 NHTSLPTLMDM

-282 QGRLPNLD
+282 QGRLQNLD
-290 VSDEVNACTIRVPV
+290 ISDEVNACTIRVPV

-433 SPTTG
+433 SPATG

-460 KTHTM
+460 KTHTLQ
-465 ESIQQCGA
+465 SIHQCGA

-487 RLFRSP
+487 RLFRIP
-493 EVTACIKRC
+493 EVTICIKRC

-526 RIPTK
+526 TIHTK
-531 YAGLDGTELAISESQ
+531 YAGLDGTELATSESQ
-546 ERMACVID
+546 ERMACIIA
-554 PKHWDIFQSYCE
+554 PNHWDVFQSYCE
-566 VENIDATIVG
+566 SENIDATIVG
-576 HVTQTG
+576 HITQTG

-597 RHFLNSNGAAQEATA
+597 RHFLNSNGATQEATA
-612 HVVAP
+612 HVLAP
-617 EGAAHVLAPE
+617 EG
-627 ATAHVMAPDPVDLT
+627 TAHVVAPDPVDLI

-646 HKASPSMTISLPTLQ
+646 HKASPSMPISLATSQ
-661 KDRGSSLHTIT
+661 KDRSSSLHTIT
-672 SYVATTTP
+672 SHEATTTA
-680 CVGAPLTQRF
+680 CVGDPLTQRL
-690 TQALAQLNTTSQQGL
+690 THALAQLNTTSQQGL
-705 GELFD
+705 GDMFD

-723 GQRQKTPVQGMVAK
+723 GQHQKTPVQGMVAK
-737 LPVLHGNTTTASIM
+737 LPVLQGNTTTASIM

-778 IAALGGDTTKVYLS
+778 IAVLGGDISKVYLS

-802 PTSWGK
+802 PTAWGK

-830 KDSMSGTFLD
+830 KDSMNGTFLD

-876 VPELANGTPDWQT
+876 VPELADGTPDWQT
-889 FRDHT
+889 FRDHI
-894 RTICA
+894 RTVRT
-899 YNESGYIHSAYVVE
+899 YNESGYIYSAYVVE

-926 GNNIG
+926 GNG
-931 LDFDLHGIHRLHEL
+931 VGCELDLHGLDALLKTYENTVSNTISKDSASHSSHLFPP
-945 YGLHDVSKAY
+945 SKA
-955 RSTEFSTFSQDNPF
+955 
-969 CRDVP
+969 
-974 PPKRPMCSLSE
+974 
-985 IDILFHPLHGS
+985 DILFHPLRGS
-996 ILIEVDSSTSDILQT
+996 ILIEVDSSTSETLQT
-1011 LPHVYSIGVTHDEP
+1011 LPHVYSIGITQDEP
-1025 TFTFGTTKI
+1025 TFTFGTTRI

-1055 QELSAHYGLEGLRK
+1055 
-1069 SPTPS
+1069 
-1074 INNLQRPLAY
+1074 
-1084 GTDTTSMHYTYTTSM
+1084 
-1099 HGTYTTSMHATYTAK
+1099 
-1114 NLDQSSVSPAK
+1114 LDQSFTSPDEQIICTKTSRNGIAK
-1125 QIIHTKKS
+1125 QS
-1133 TNDVVKKIPLHTPR
+1133 NLYAPR
-1147 PIIPPTPRVLIPIF
+1147 PIVSPTPRVLIPIF

-1169 TEQAFTIAGATV
+1169 TERAFTVAGATV
-1181 ETMVLRNRTSHELQ
+1181 ETLVLRNRTSHELQ

-1200 LTRALDH
+1200 LTRALNR
-1207 SQILCLAGGFSCGD
+1207 SQMLCLAGGFSCGD

-1238 LQESLSSLLYERKG
+1238 LQESLSNLLYERKG

-1295 CMVHTKMIS
+1295 CMVHTKVIS
-1304 TASPWLNQCRIGDIY
+1304 TASPWLNKCRIGDIY

-1334 EQLQELLQNQQIGT
+1334 DQLQTLLQNQQIGT

>member
-1 MKIYRLYVTQ
+1 MEIYRLYVTQ

-19 LRQQLSDDLHIPV
+19 LRQQLADDLHIPV

-45 VSKEEFLQATTTIF
+45 ISKEEFLQATATIF

-71 PLNDTDT
+71 PLQDTDT

-84 MPGQYNARKDAAE
+84 MPGQYNARNEAAE
-97 QCLSLLTS
+97 QCVSLLTS

-142 ESPLYLPT
+142 ESPLHLPT

-166 HFLSMDHEALQTL
+166 HFQSMDHEALQTL
-179 HQSLQLALTIED
+179 HQSLQLAMTIKD
-191 LTMVQA
+191 LTMVQT
-197 YFQKERRNPTITEIR
+197 YFQEDRRNPTITEIR

-230 LTNITFDDSPFT
+230 LTSITFDDSPFT
-242 APVKATYERYLCK
+242 APVKATYERYLCN

-261 NRYAVPTLMDI
+261 NRSSVPTLMDM

-304 TVDTKEE
+304 TVDSSEE

-338 GGAIRDPLSGRSY
+338 GGAIRDPLSGRAY

-373 GKLPQRYIT
+373 GKLPQQYIT
-382 TTAAKGFS
+382 TTAARGFS

-425 PRSSVHRE
+425 PHSSVHRE

-487 RLFRSP
+487 RLFRIP

-526 RIPTK
+526 TIPTK

-546 ERMACVID
+546 ERMACVIA
-554 PKHWDIFQSYCE
+554 PNHWDIFQSYCE
-566 VENIDATIVG
+566 SENIDATIVG

-597 RHFLNSNGAAQEATA
+597 RHFLNSNGAAQETTA

-617 EGAAHVLAPE
+617 E
-627 ATAHVMAPDPVDLT
+627 ATAHMVAPDGTDHVVAPEPVDFT
-641 STQTR
+641 GTQTR
-646 HKASPSMTISLPTLQ
+646 HKASPSMPISLATLQ
-661 KDRGSSLHTIT
+661 KDRSSSLNTIT
-672 SYVATTTP
+672 SHVPTTTP
-680 CVGAPLTQRF
+680 CVGDPLTQRF
-690 TQALAQLNTTSQQGL
+690 THALAQLNTTSQQGL

-723 GQRQKTPVQGMVAK
+723 GQHQKTPVQGMVAK

-778 IAALGGDTTKVYLS
+778 IAVLGGDISKVYLS

-802 PTSWGK
+802 PTAWGK

-876 VPELANGTPDWQT
+876 VPELADGTPDWET
-889 FRDHT
+889 FRNHAHT
-894 RTICA
+894 VHT
-899 YNESGYIHSAYVVE
+899 YNQSGHIYSAYVVE

-926 GNNIG
+926 GNG
-931 LDFDLHGIHRLHEL
+931 VGCELDLHGLDALLKTYENTVSNTISKDSASHSSHLFPP
-945 YGLHDVSKAY
+945 SKA
-955 RSTEFSTFSQDNPF
+955 
-969 CRDVP
+969 
-974 PPKRPMCSLSE
+974 
-985 IDILFHPLHGS
+985 DILFHPLRGS
-996 ILIEVDSSTSDILQT
+996 ILIEVDSSTSETLQT
-1011 LPHVYSIGVTHDEP
+1011 LPHVYSIGITQDEP
-1025 TFTFGTTKI
+1025 TFTFGTTRI

-1055 QELSAHYGLEGLRK
+1055 
-1069 SPTPS
+1069 
-1074 INNLQRPLAY
+1074 
-1084 GTDTTSMHYTYTTSM
+1084 
-1099 HGTYTTSMHATYTAK
+1099 
-1114 NLDQSSVSPAK
+1114 LDQSFTSPDEQIICTKTSRNGIAK
-1125 QIIHTKKS
+1125 QS
-1133 TNDVVKKIPLHTPR
+1133 NLYAPR
-1147 PIIPPTPRVLIPIF
+1147 SIVSPTPRVLIPIF

-1169 TEQAFTIAGATV
+1169 TERAFTIAGATV
-1181 ETMVLRNRTSHELQ
+1181 ETLVLRNRTSHELQ

-1200 LTRALDH
+1200 LTRALDR

-1238 LQESLSSLLYERKG
+1238 LQESLSALLYKRKG

-1295 CMVHTKMIS
+1295 CMVRTKVIS

-1334 EQLQELLQNQQIGT
+1334 DQLQTLLQNQQIGT

>member
-1 MKIYRLYVTQ
+1 MEIYRLYVTQ

-19 LRQQLSDDLHIPV
+19 LRQQLADDLHIPV

-71 PLNDTDT
+71 PLQDTDT

-84 MPGQYNARKDAAE
+84 MPGQYNARTEAAE

-112 TARVYVFSDA
+112 TARVYVFSDS
-122 LSTDQID
+122 LSTEQIE

-142 ESPLYLPT
+142 ESSLDLPT

-166 HFLSMDHEALQTL
+166 HFLSMDHEGLQTL
-179 HQSLQLALTIED
+179 HQSLQLAMTIED

-197 YFQKERRNPTITEIR
+197 YFQEERRNPTITEMR

-242 APVKATYERYLCK
+242 APVKATYERYLCS
-255 RKSVGK
+255 RKLWGE
-261 NRYAVPTLMDI
+261 NRSAVPTLMDI

-282 QGRLPNLD
+282 QGHLPNLD
-290 VSDEVNACTIRVPV
+290 ISDEVNACTIRVPV

-338 GGAIRDPLSGRSY
+338 GGAIRDPLSGRAY

-425 PRSSVHRE
+425 PRSSVYRE

-438 DLIVLLGGKTG
+438 DLIILLGGKTG

-481 TERKLQ
+481 MERKLQ

-493 EVTACIKRC
+493 EVTTCIKRC

-526 RIPTK
+526 TIPTK

-546 ERMACVID
+546 ERMACVIAPD
-554 PKHWDIFQSYCE
+554 HWDTFQSYCDA
-566 VENIDATIVG
+566 ENIDATIVG

-582 RLVMEWNGDTIVDLD
+582 RLLMEWNGDTIVDLD
-597 RHFLNSNGAAQEATA
+597 RHFLNSNGAPQEAMA

-617 EGAAHVLAPE
+617 DGTDHVVAPE
-627 ATAHVMAPDPVDLT
+627 PVDFT
-641 STQTR
+641 GTQTR
-646 HKASPSMTISLPTLQ
+646 HKASPSMLISLPTSQ
-661 KDRGSSLHTIT
+661 KDRSSSLNTIT
-672 SYVATTTP
+672 SHVPTTIP
-680 CVGAPLTQRF
+680 CVGDPLTQRL
-690 TQALAQLNTTSQQGL
+690 THALAQLNTTSQQGL
-705 GELFD
+705 GDMFD

-723 GQRQKTPVQGMVAK
+723 GQHQKTPVQGMVAK
-737 LPVLHGNTTTASIM
+737 LPVLQGNTTTASIM

-778 IAALGGDTTKVYLS
+778 IAVLGGDISKVYLS
-792 LQEYFEKLQS
+792 LQEYFEKLQR

-846 VISFAVTTE
+846 VISFAITTE

-876 VPELANGTPDWQT
+876 VPELADGTPDWQT
-889 FRDHT
+889 FRNHAHT
-894 RTICA
+894 VHT
-899 YNESGYIHSAYVVE
+899 YNQSGHIYSAYVVE

-926 GNNIG
+926 GNKVG
-931 LDFDLHGIHRLHEL
+931 CELDLHGLG
-945 YGLHDVSKAY
+945 GLSKTYENTVSNTISKDSA
-955 RSTEFSTFSQDNPF
+955 SHSSHLF
-969 CRDVP
+969 P
-974 PPKRPMCSLSE
+974 PSE
-985 IDILFHPLHGS
+985 EDILFHPLRGS
-996 ILIEVDSSTSDILQT
+996 TLIEVDSSTSETLQN

-1055 QELSAHYGLEGLRK
+1055 QELSASYSLEDLRK
-1069 SPTPS
+1069 SPTS
-1074 INNLQRPLAY
+1074 CTENLHRPI
-1084 GTDTTSMHYTYTTSM
+1084 TDSTDDTSMCD
-1099 HGTYTTSMHATYTAK
+1099 TYTAK
-1114 NLDQSSVSPAK
+1114 ALEQSFTSPDEQILCTKTSRKGIAK
-1125 QIIHTKKS
+1125 QS
-1133 TNDVVKKIPLHTPR
+1133 NLYAPR
-1147 PIIPPTPRVLIPIF
+1147 PIVSPTPRVLIPIF

-1169 TEQAFTIAGATV
+1169 TERAFTIAGATV
-1181 ETMVLRNRTSHELQ
+1181 ETLVLRNRTSHELQ

-1200 LTRALDH
+1200 LTRALDR
-1207 SQILCLAGGFSCGD
+1207 SQMLCLAGGFSCGD

-1238 LQESLSSLLYERKG
+1238 LQESLSALLYERKG

-1295 CMVHTKMIS
+1295 CIVHTKVIS

-1334 EQLQELLQNQQIGT
+1334 DQLQELLQNQQIGT

-1363 NPNQSMGYVESILSP
+1363 NPNQSMGYVESVLSP

-1383 GKMAHVERIGYGVH
+1383 GKMVHVERVGYGVH

-1408 FESGVQ
+1408 FKSGVQ

>member
-1 MKIYRLYVTQ
+1 MEIYRLYVTQ

-19 LRQQLSDDLHIPV
+19 LRQQLADDLHIPV

-71 PLNDTDT
+71 PLEDTDT

-84 MPGQYNARKDAAE
+84 KPGQYNARNEAAE

-122 LSTDQID
+122 LSTDQIE

-142 ESPLYLPT
+142 ESPLHLPT

-179 HQSLQLALTIED
+179 HHSLQLAMTIED
-191 LTMVQA
+191 LTMVQS
-197 YFQKERRNPTITEIR
+197 YFQEERRNPTITEIR
-212 VLDTYWSDHCR
+212 VLDIYWSDHCR

-230 LTNITFDDSPFT
+230 LTRITFDDSPFT
-242 APVKATYERYLCK
+242 VPVKATYERYLCS
-255 RKSVGK
+255 RKLWGE
-261 NRYAVPTLMDI
+261 NRSAVPTLMDI

-282 QGRLPNLD
+282 QGHLPNLD
-290 VSDEVNACTIRVPV
+290 ISDEVNACTIRVPV

-338 GGAIRDPLSGRSY
+338 GGAIRDPLSGRAY

-410 YVAKRLEVGAVIGAA
+410 YVAKRLEVGAIIGAA
-425 PRSSVHRE
+425 PRSSVYRE

-438 DLIVLLGGKTG
+438 DLIILLGGKTG

-487 RLFRSP
+487 RLFRIP

-566 VENIDATIVG
+566 SENIDATIVG

-597 RHFLNSNGAAQEATA
+597 RHFLNSNGAPQEATA

-617 EGAAHVLAPE
+617 EATAHILAPE
-627 ATAHVMAPDPVDLT
+627 GTAHVVAPEPVDFT
-641 STQTR
+641 GTQTR
-646 HKASPSMTISLPTLQ
+646 HKASPSMLISLPTSQ
-661 KDRGSSLHTIT
+661 KDRSSSLNTIT
-672 SYVATTTP
+672 SHVPTTIP
-680 CVGAPLTQRF
+680 CVGDPLTQRL
-690 TQALAQLNTTSQQGL
+690 THALAQLNTTSQQGL

-723 GQRQKTPVQGMVAK
+723 GQHQKTPVQGMVAK
-737 LPVLHGNTTTASIM
+737 LPILYGNTTTASIM

-802 PTSWGK
+802 PTAWGK

-876 VPELANGTPDWQT
+876 VPELADGTPDWQT
-889 FRDHT
+889 FRDHAQT
-894 RTICA
+894 IRT
-899 YNESGYIHSAYVVE
+899 YNESGHIYSAYVVE

-926 GNNIG
+926 GNG
-931 LDFDLHGIHRLHEL
+931 VGCELDLHGLGGLWKTYKTTVSAIISKDSASHSIHQ
-945 YGLHDVSKAY
+945 
-955 RSTEFSTFSQDNPF
+955 F
-969 CRDVP
+969 P
-974 PPKRPMCSLSE
+974 PSE
-985 IDILFHPLHGS
+985 ADILFHPLRGS
-996 ILIEVDSSTSDILQT
+996 ILIEVDPSTSETLQT
-1011 LPHVYSIGVTHDEP
+1011 LPHVYSIGVTQDES
-1025 TFTFGTTKI
+1025 TFTFGTTRI

-1055 QELSAHYGLEGLRK
+1055 
-1069 SPTPS
+1069 
-1074 INNLQRPLAY
+1074 
-1084 GTDTTSMHYTYTTSM
+1084 
-1099 HGTYTTSMHATYTAK
+1099 
-1114 NLDQSSVSPAK
+1114 LDQSFTSPDEQIICTKTSRNGIAK
-1125 QIIHTKKS
+1125 QS
-1133 TNDVVKKIPLHTPR
+1133 NLYAPR
-1147 PIIPPTPRVLIPIF
+1147 PIVSPTPRVLIPIF

-1169 TEQAFTIAGATV
+1169 TERAFAIAGATV
-1181 ETMVLRNRTSHELQ
+1181 ETLVLRNRTSHELQ

-1200 LTRALDH
+1200 LTRALDR

-1238 LQESLSSLLYERKG
+1238 LQESLSALLYERKG

-1283 TLTYNTMGRHIS
+1283 TLTYNTMRRHIS
-1295 CMVHTKMIS
+1295 CMVHTKVIS

-1334 EQLQELLQNQQIGT
+1334 NQLQELLQNQQIGT

-1383 GKMAHVERIGYGVH
+1383 GKMAHVERVGCGVH

-1408 FESGVQ
+1408 FSSGVQ

>member
-1 MKIYRLYVTQ
+1 MEIYRLYVTQ

-19 LRQQLSDDLHIPV
+19 LRQQLADDLHIPV

-59 SEPPMETVTFSL
+59 SDPPMETVTFSL
-71 PLNDTDT
+71 PLEDTDT

-84 MPGQYNARKDAAE
+84 KPGQYNARNEAAE

-142 ESPLYLPT
+142 ESPLHLPI

-166 HFLSMDHEALQTL
+166 HFLSMDHEALLAL

-191 LTMVQA
+191 LIMVQA
-197 YFQKERRNPTITEIR
+197 YFQEERRNPTITEIR

-230 LTNITFDDSPFT
+230 LTNITFDESPFT
-242 APVKATYERYLCK
+242 APVKATYERYLAA
-255 RKSVGK
+255 RKSCGK
-261 NRYAVPTLMDI
+261 NHTSLPTLMDM

-338 GGAIRDPLSGRSY
+338 GGAIRDPLSGRAY

-425 PRSSVHRE
+425 PHSSVHRD

-438 DLIVLLGGKTG
+438 DLIILLGGKTG

-546 ERMACVID
+546 ERMACVIAPD
-554 PKHWDIFQSYCE
+554 HWDIFQSYCE
-566 VENIDATIVG
+566 SENIDATIVG

-582 RLVMEWNGDTIVDLD
+582 RLVMEWNGDIIVDLD
-597 RHFLNSNGAAQEATA
+597 RHFLNSNGAPQEATA

-617 EGAAHVLAPE
+617 EATAHILAPE
-627 ATAHVMAPDPVDLT
+627 GTAHVVAPEPVDFT
-641 STQTR
+641 GTQTR
-646 HKASPSMTISLPTLQ
+646 HKATPSMPISLPTSQ
-661 KDRGSSLHTIT
+661 KDRSSSLNAIT
-672 SYVATTTP
+672 SHVPTTTP
-680 CVGAPLTQRF
+680 NVGDSLTQRL

-705 GELFD
+705 GDIFD

-723 GQRQKTPVQGMVAK
+723 GQHQKTPVQGMVAK
-737 LPVLHGNTTTASIM
+737 LPVLQGNTTTASIM

-802 PTSWGK
+802 PTAWGK

-876 VPELANGTPDWQT
+876 VPELADGTPDWQT
-889 FRDHT
+889 FRDHV
-894 RTICA
+894 RTVRT
-899 YNESGYIHSAYVVE
+899 YNESGYIYSAYVVE

-926 GNNIG
+926 GNG
-931 LDFDLHGIHRLHEL
+931 VGCELDLHGLDALLKTYENTVSNTISKDSASHSSHLFPP
-945 YGLHDVSKAY
+945 SKA
-955 RSTEFSTFSQDNPF
+955 
-969 CRDVP
+969 
-974 PPKRPMCSLSE
+974 
-985 IDILFHPLHGS
+985 DILFHPLRGS
-996 ILIEVDSSTSDILQT
+996 ILIEVDSSTSETLQT
-1011 LPHVYSIGVTHDEP
+1011 LPHVYSIGITQDEP
-1025 TFTFGTTKI
+1025 TFTFGTTRI

-1055 QELSAHYGLEGLRK
+1055 
-1069 SPTPS
+1069 
-1074 INNLQRPLAY
+1074 
-1084 GTDTTSMHYTYTTSM
+1084 
-1099 HGTYTTSMHATYTAK
+1099 
-1114 NLDQSSVSPAK
+1114 LDQSFTSPDEQIICTKTSRNGIAK
-1125 QIIHTKKS
+1125 QS
-1133 TNDVVKKIPLHTPR
+1133 NLYAPR
-1147 PIIPPTPRVLIPIF
+1147 PIVSPTPRVLIPIF

-1169 TEQAFTIAGATV
+1169 TERAFTVAGATV
-1181 ETMVLRNRTSHELQ
+1181 ETLVLRNRTSHELQ

-1200 LTRALDH
+1200 LTRALNR
-1207 SQILCLAGGFSCGD
+1207 SQMLCLAGGFSCGD

-1238 LQESLSSLLYERKG
+1238 LQESLSNLLYERKG

-1258 NGFQAL
+1258 NGIQAL

-1295 CMVHTKMIS
+1295 CMVHTKVIS
-1304 TASPWLNQCRIGDIY
+1304 TASPWLNKCRIGDIY

-1334 EQLQELLQNQQIGT
+1334 DQLQTLLQNQQIGT

-1363 NPNQSMGYVESILSP
+1363 NPNQSMGYVESLLSP

>member
-1 MKIYRLYVTQ
+1 MEIYRLYVIQ

-19 LRQQLSDDLHIPV
+19 LRQQLVDDLHIPV
-32 THLTVYDRYDVTG
+32 THLTVYNRYDVTG

-59 SEPPMETVTFSL
+59 SDPPMETVTFSL
-71 PLNDTDT
+71 PLEDTDT

-84 MPGQYNARKDAAE
+84 KPGQYNARNEAAE

-142 ESPLYLPT
+142 ESPLHLPI

-166 HFLSMDHEALQTL
+166 HFLSMDHEALLAL

-191 LTMVQA
+191 LIMVQA
-197 YFQKERRNPTITEIR
+197 YFQEERRNPTITEIR

-230 LTNITFDDSPFT
+230 LTNITFDESPFT
-242 APVKATYERYLCK
+242 APVKATYERYLCN

-261 NRYAVPTLMDI
+261 NRSAVPTLMDM

-311 EWLLFFKNETHN
+311 DWLLFFKNETHN

-410 YVAKRLEVGAVIGAA
+410 YIAKRLEVGAVIGAA

-546 ERMACVID
+546 ERMACVIAPD
-554 PKHWDIFQSYCE
+554 HWDTFQSYCDA
-566 VENIDATIVG
+566 ENIDATIVG

-582 RLVMEWNGDTIVDLD
+582 RLMMEWNGDTIVDLD
-597 RHFLNSNGAAQEATA
+597 RHFLNSNGATQEATA

-617 EGAAHVLAPE
+617 EATAHVLAPDGTDHVVAPE
-627 ATAHVMAPDPVDLT
+627 PATAHVVAPQPASMVVTQAIPSTTHPIPSTTQSIPSTTQSMPSSTPLVADLL
-641 STQTR
+641 
-646 HKASPSMTISLPTLQ
+646 A
-661 KDRGSSLHTIT
+661 
-672 SYVATTTP
+672 
-680 CVGAPLTQRF
+680 QRLAH
-690 TQALAQLNTTSQQGL
+690 ALAQLNTTSQQGL
-705 GELFD
+705 GDMFD

-723 GQRQKTPVQGMVAK
+723 GQHQKTPVQGMVAK
-737 LPVLHGNTTTASIM
+737 LPVLQGNTTTASIM

-802 PTSWGK
+802 PTAWGK

-876 VPELANGTPDWQT
+876 VPELADGTPDWQT
-889 FRDHT
+889 FRDHV
-894 RTICA
+894 RTVRT
-899 YNESGYIHSAYVVE
+899 YNESGYIYSAYVVE

-926 GNNIG
+926 GNG
-931 LDFDLHGIHRLHEL
+931 VGCELDLHGLDALLKTYENTVSNTISKDSASHSSHLFPP
-945 YGLHDVSKAY
+945 SKA
-955 RSTEFSTFSQDNPF
+955 
-969 CRDVP
+969 
-974 PPKRPMCSLSE
+974 
-985 IDILFHPLHGS
+985 DILFHPLRGS
-996 ILIEVDSSTSDILQT
+996 ILIEVDSSTSETLQT
-1011 LPHVYSIGVTHDEP
+1011 LPHVYSIGITQDEP
-1025 TFTFGTTKI
+1025 TFTFGTTRI

-1055 QELSAHYGLEGLRK
+1055 
-1069 SPTPS
+1069 
-1074 INNLQRPLAY
+1074 
-1084 GTDTTSMHYTYTTSM
+1084 
-1099 HGTYTTSMHATYTAK
+1099 
-1114 NLDQSSVSPAK
+1114 LDQSFTSPDEQIICTKTSRNGIAK
-1125 QIIHTKKS
+1125 QS
-1133 TNDVVKKIPLHTPR
+1133 NLYAPR
-1147 PIIPPTPRVLIPIF
+1147 PIVSPTPRVLIPIF

-1169 TEQAFTIAGATV
+1169 TERAFTVAGATV
-1181 ETMVLRNRTSHELQ
+1181 ETLVLRNRTSHELQ

-1200 LTRALDH
+1200 LTRALNR
-1207 SQILCLAGGFSCGD
+1207 SQMLCLAGGFSCGD

-1238 LQESLSSLLYERKG
+1238 LQESLSNLLYERKG

-1295 CMVHTKMIS
+1295 CMVRTKVIS

-1334 EQLQELLQNQQIGT
+1334 DQLQTLLQNQQIGT

>member
-1 MKIYRLYVTQ
+1 MEIYRLYVTQ

-19 LRQQLSDDLHIPV
+19 IRQQLADDLHIPV

-71 PLNDTDT
+71 PLDDTDT

-84 MPGQYNARKDAAE
+84 MPGQYNARTEAAE

-112 TARVYVFSDA
+112 TACVYVFSDA

-142 ESPLYLPT
+142 ESSLDLPT

-157 TPAPICEID
+157 TPAPIGKLD
-166 HFLSMDHEALQTL
+166 HFLSMDHEALLAL
-179 HQSLQLALTIED
+179 HQSLQLAMTIED

-197 YFQKERRNPTITEIR
+197 YFQEERRNPTITEIR

-242 APVKATYERYLCK
+242 APIKATYERYLCS
-255 RKSVGK
+255 RKLWGK
-261 NRYAVPTLMDI
+261 DHSTVPTLMDM

-282 QGRLPNLD
+282 QGRLENLD

-373 GKLPQRYIT
+373 GKLPQQYIT
-382 TTAAKGFS
+382 TNAAKGFS

-481 TERKLQ
+481 MERKLQ

-493 EVTACIKRC
+493 EVTTCIKRC

-526 RIPTK
+526 TIPTK

-546 ERMACVID
+546 ERMACVIAPD
-554 PKHWDIFQSYCE
+554 HWDTFQSYCDA
-566 VENIDATIVG
+566 ENIDATIVG

-582 RLVMEWNGDTIVDLD
+582 RLLMEWNGDTIVDLD
-597 RHFLNSNGAAQEATA
+597 CHFLNSNGAPQEATA

-617 EGAAHVLAPE
+617 QP
-627 ATAHVMAPDPVDLT
+627 ATAHVVAPQQSSMVVTQAIPST
-641 STQTR
+641 THPIPSTTHSIPSTTQSISCATQSTPSSTQ
-646 HKASPSMTISLPTLQ
+646 SLPT
-661 KDRGSSLHTIT
+661 RF
-672 SYVATTTP
+672 
-680 CVGAPLTQRF
+680 VGNLLTQRF

-705 GELFD
+705 GDMFD

-717 VLLPFS
+717 VLFPFS
-723 GQRQKTPVQGMVAK
+723 GQHQKTPVQGMVAK

-778 IAALGGDTTKVYLS
+778 IAALGGDITKVYLS

-821 QLGIAAIGG
+821 QLGITAIGG

-876 VPELANGTPDWQT
+876 MPELADGTPDWQT
-889 FRDHT
+889 FRNHAHT
-894 RTICA
+894 VHT
-899 YNESGYIHSAYVVE
+899 YNQSGHIYSAYVVE
-913 QDGIGPALVKMCL
+913 QGGIGPALVKMCL
-926 GNNIG
+926 GNG
-931 LDFDLHGIHRLHEL
+931 VGCELDLHGLDALLKTYENTVSNTISKDSASHSSHLFPP
-945 YGLHDVSKAY
+945 SKA
-955 RSTEFSTFSQDNPF
+955 
-969 CRDVP
+969 
-974 PPKRPMCSLSE
+974 
-985 IDILFHPLHGS
+985 DILFHPLRGS
-996 ILIEVDSSTSDILQT
+996 ILIEVDSSTSETLQT
-1011 LPHVYSIGVTHDEP
+1011 LPHVYSIGITQDEP
-1025 TFTFGTTKI
+1025 TFTFGTTRI

-1055 QELSAHYGLEGLRK
+1055 
-1069 SPTPS
+1069 
-1074 INNLQRPLAY
+1074 
-1084 GTDTTSMHYTYTTSM
+1084 
-1099 HGTYTTSMHATYTAK
+1099 
-1114 NLDQSSVSPAK
+1114 LDQSFTSPDEQIICTKTSRNGIAK
-1125 QIIHTKKS
+1125 QS
-1133 TNDVVKKIPLHTPR
+1133 NLYAPR
-1147 PIIPPTPRVLIPIF
+1147 SIVSPTPRVLIPIF

-1169 TEQAFTIAGATV
+1169 TERAFTIAGATV
-1181 ETMVLRNRTSHELQ
+1181 ETLVLRNRTSHELQ

-1200 LTRALDH
+1200 LTRALDR

-1238 LQESLSSLLYERKG
+1238 LQESLSALLYKRKG

-1295 CMVHTKMIS
+1295 CMVRTKVIS

-1334 EQLQELLQNQQIGT
+1334 DQLQTLLQNQQIGT

>member
-1 MKIYRLYVTQ
+1 MEIYRLYVTQ

-19 LRQQLSDDLHIPV
+19 LRQQLSDDLHISV
-32 THLTVYDRYDVTG
+32 TDLTVYDRYDVTG

-71 PLNDTDT
+71 PLDDTDT

-84 MPGQYNARKDAAE
+84 MPGQYNARTEAAE

-112 TARVYVFSDA
+112 TACVYVFSDA

-142 ESPLYLPT
+142 ESSLDLPT

-157 TPAPICEID
+157 TPAPIGKLD
-166 HFLSMDHEALQTL
+166 HFLSMDHEALLAL
-179 HQSLQLALTIED
+179 HHSLQLAMTIED

-197 YFQKERRNPTITEIR
+197 YFQEERRNPTITEIR

-242 APVKATYERYLCK
+242 APIKATYERYLCS
-255 RKSVGK
+255 RKLWGK
-261 NRYAVPTLMDI
+261 DHSTVPTLMDM

-282 QGRLPNLD
+282 QGRLENLD

-373 GKLPQRYIT
+373 GKLPQQYIT
-382 TTAAKGFS
+382 TNAAKGFS

-460 KTHTM
+460 KTHTI
-465 ESIQQCGA
+465 ESIHQCGA

-487 RLFRSP
+487 RLFRIP
-493 EVTACIKRC
+493 ELTACIKRC

-526 RIPTK
+526 AIPTK

-554 PKHWDIFQSYCE
+554 PKHWNIFHSYCE
-566 VENIDATIVG
+566 AENIDATIVG

-597 RHFLNSNGAAQEATA
+597 RHFLNSNGATQEATA

-617 EGAAHVLAPE
+617 EATAHILAPE
-627 ATAHVMAPDPVDLT
+627 GTAHVVAPEPVDFT
-641 STQTR
+641 GTQTR
-646 HKASPSMTISLPTLQ
+646 HKASPSMPISLATLQ
-661 KDRGSSLHTIT
+661 KDRSSSLNTIT
-672 SYVATTTP
+672 SHVPTTTP
-680 CVGAPLTQRF
+680 CVGDPLTQRF
-690 TQALAQLNTTSQQGL
+690 THALAQLNTTSQQGL

-723 GQRQKTPVQGMVAK
+723 GQHQKTPVQGMVAK

-778 IAALGGDTTKVYLS
+778 IAVLGGDISKVYLS

-802 PTSWGK
+802 PTAWGK

-876 VPELANGTPDWQT
+876 VPELADGTPDWQT
-889 FRDHT
+889 FRDHV
-894 RTICA
+894 RTVRT
-899 YNESGYIHSAYVVE
+899 YNESGYIYSAYVVE
-913 QDGIGPALVKMCL
+913 QDCIGPALVKMCL
-926 GNNIG
+926 GNG
-931 LDFDLHGIHRLHEL
+931 VGCELDLHGLNALSKTYKTI
-945 YGLHDVSKAY
+945 VS
-955 RSTEFSTFSQDNPF
+955 TTFSKDSASHSSHLF
-969 CRDVP
+969 P
-974 PPKRPMCSLSE
+974 PSE
-985 IDILFHPLHGS
+985 ADILFHPLRGS
-996 ILIEVDSSTSDILQT
+996 ILIEVDSSTSETLQT
-1011 LPHVYSIGVTHDEP
+1011 LPHVYSVGVTQDKS
-1025 TFTFGTTKI
+1025 TFNFDATSI

-1055 QELSAHYGLEGLRK
+1055 QELSASYSLEDLRK
-1069 SPTPS
+1069 SPSSCTENLYRPVTDSTDDTS
-1074 INNLQRPLAY
+1074 IY
-1084 GTDTTSMHYTYTTSM
+1084 D
-1099 HGTYTTSMHATYTAK
+1099 TYTAK
-1114 NLDQSSVSPAK
+1114 NLDQSFVTDK
-1125 QIIHTKKS
+1125 EQILCLKTSSKGGAKKS
-1133 TNDVVKKIPLHTPR
+1133 NLSTPR

-1169 TEQAFTIAGATV
+1169 TERAFTIASATV
-1181 ETMVLRNRTSHELQ
+1181 ETLVLRNRTSHELQ

-1200 LTRALDH
+1200 LTRALDR

-1238 LQESLSSLLYERKG
+1238 LQESLSALLYERKG

-1295 CMVHTKMIS
+1295 CMVHTKVIS
-1304 TASPWLNQCRIGDIY
+1304 TTSPWLNQCRIGDIY

-1334 EQLQELLQNQQIGT
+1334 DQLQTLLQNQQIGT
-1348 HYVDPQGH
+1348 HYVDPQGN

-1363 NPNQSMGYVESILSP
+1363 NPNQSMGYVESVLSP

-1383 GKMAHVERIGYGVH
+1383 GKMAHVERVGYGVH

-1408 FESGVQ
+1408 FKSGVQ

>member
-1 MKIYRLYVTQ
+1 MEIYRLYVTQ
-11 RYATTSQQ
+11 RYATASLQ
-19 LRQQLSDDLHIPV
+19 LRQQLADDLHISV
-32 THLTVYDRYDVTG
+32 THLSVYDRYDVTG

-71 PLNDTDT
+71 PLEDTDT

-84 MPGQYNARKDAAE
+84 KPGQYNARNEAAE

-122 LSTDQID
+122 LSTDQIN

-142 ESPLYLPT
+142 ESSLHMPT

-179 HQSLQLALTIED
+179 HQSLQLAMTIDD

-197 YFQKERRNPTITEIR
+197 YFQQERRNPTITEIR

-230 LTNITFDDSPFT
+230 LTSITFDDSPFT
-242 APVKATYERYLCK
+242 APVKTTYERYLCS
-255 RKSVGK
+255 RKLRGK
-261 NRYAVPTLMDI
+261 DRSSVPTLMDM

-304 TVDTKEE
+304 TVDSSEE

-338 GGAIRDPLSGRSY
+338 GGAIRDPLSGRAY

-367 FESTLA
+367 FKSTLA

-404 EYYHPG
+404 EYYHPS
-410 YVAKRLEVGAVIGAA
+410 YIAKRLEVGAVIGAA

-487 RLFRSP
+487 RLFHSP
-493 EVTACIKRC
+493 EVTTCIKRC

-526 RIPTK
+526 TIPTK

-546 ERMACVID
+546 ERMACVIA
-554 PKHWDIFQSYCE
+554 PNHWDIFQSYCE
-566 VENIDATIVG
+566 SENIDATIVG
-576 HVTQTG
+576 HVTQTE
-582 RLVMEWNGDTIVDLD
+582 RLVMEWNGDIIVDLD
-597 RHFLNSNGAAQEATA
+597 RHFLNSNGATQEATA

-617 EGAAHVLAPE
+617 ET
-627 ATAHVMAPDPVDLT
+627 TAHVVAPDPVDLI

-646 HKASPSMTISLPTLQ
+646 HKASPSMPISLATSQ
-661 KDRGSSLHTIT
+661 KDRSSSLNTIT
-672 SYVATTTP
+672 SHEATTTA
-680 CVGAPLTQRF
+680 CVGDPLTQRL
-690 TQALAQLNTTSQQGL
+690 THALAQLNTTSQQGL

-723 GQRQKTPVQGMVAK
+723 GQHQKTPVQGMVAK

-802 PTSWGK
+802 PTAWGK

-866 GPNHHILCLH
+866 GPNHYILCLH
-876 VPELANGTPDWQT
+876 VPELADGTPDWQT
-889 FRDHT
+889 FRNHAHT
-894 RTICA
+894 VHT
-899 YNESGYIHSAYVVE
+899 YNQSGHIYSAYVVE
-913 QDGIGPALVKMCL
+913 QGGIGPALVKMCL

-931 LDFDLHGIHRLHEL
+931 LDFDLHGIHGIHRLHEL

-955 RSTEFSTFSQDNPF
+955 RPTEFSTFSQDNPF

-974 PPKRPMCSLSE
+974 PPNRPMYSLSE
-985 IDILFHPLHGS
+985 IDMLFHPLRGS

-1025 TFTFGTTKI
+1025 TFTFGTTRM

-1055 QELSAHYGLEGLRK
+1055 QELFASYSLEDLRK
-1069 SPTPS
+1069 SPISCTE
-1074 INNLQRPLAY
+1074 NLHRLI
-1084 GTDTTSMHYTYTTSM
+1084 TDSTDDASMHD
-1099 HGTYTTSMHATYTAK
+1099 TYTAK
-1114 NLDQSSVSPAK
+1114 TLEQSFIAAK
-1125 QIIHTKKS
+1125 EQILCSKTSSKGVAKKS
-1133 TNDVVKKIPLHTPR
+1133 NLSTTR
-1147 PIIPPTPRVLIPIF
+1147 PIVSPTPRALIPIF

-1169 TEQAFTIAGATV
+1169 TERAFTIAGATV
-1181 ETMVLRNRTSHELQ
+1181 ETLVLRNRTNHELQ

-1200 LTRALDH
+1200 LTRALNR

-1238 LQESLSSLLYERKG
+1238 LQESLSALLYERKG

-1295 CMVHTKMIS
+1295 CMVRTKVIS
-1304 TASPWLNQCRIGDIY
+1304 TSSPWLSQCRIGDTY

-1334 EQLQELLQNQQIGT
+1334 DQLQELLQNQQIGT

>member
-1 MKIYRLYVTQ
+1 MGIYRLYVTQ

-19 LRQQLSDDLHIPV
+19 LRQQLADDLHISV
-32 THLTVYDRYDVTG
+32 THLSVYDRYDVTG

-71 PLNDTDT
+71 PLQDTDT

-84 MPGQYNARKDAAE
+84 MPGQYNARTEAAE

-112 TARVYVFSDA
+112 TACVYVFSDA

-142 ESPLYLPT
+142 ESSLDLPT

-157 TPAPICEID
+157 TPAPIGKLD
-166 HFLSMDHEALQTL
+166 HFLSMDHEALLAL
-179 HQSLQLALTIED
+179 HQSLQLAMTIED

-197 YFQKERRNPTITEIR
+197 YFQEERRNPTITEIR

-242 APVKATYERYLCK
+242 APIKATYERYLCS
-255 RKSVGK
+255 RKLWGK
-261 NRYAVPTLMDI
+261 DHSTVPTLMDM

-282 QGRLPNLD
+282 QGRLENLD

-373 GKLPQRYIT
+373 GKLPQQYIT
-382 TTAAKGFS
+382 TNAAKGFS

-433 SPTTG
+433 SPTDG
-438 DLIVLLGGKTG
+438 DLIILLGGKTG

-460 KTHTM
+460 KTHTLQ
-465 ESIQQCGA
+465 SIHQCGA

-487 RLFRSP
+487 RLFRIP

-519 SLHINLN
+519 SLHINLS
-526 RIPTK
+526 RVPTK

-546 ERMACVID
+546 ERMACVIA
-554 PKHWDIFQSYCE
+554 HNQWDTFQAYCE
-566 VENIDATIVG
+566 SENIDATIVG

-582 RLVMEWNGDTIVDLD
+582 RLVMEWNGDIIVDLQ
-597 RHFLNSNGAAQEATA
+597 RQFLNSNGAIQEATA

-617 EGAAHVLAPE
+617 EP
-627 ATAHVMAPDPVDLT
+627 ATAHVVAPQPT
-641 STQTR
+641 SMVVTQAIPSTTYPIPSTTQSISSATQTT
-646 HKASPSMTISLPTLQ
+646 PSATQSLPIKFVENL
-661 KDRGSSLHTIT
+661 
-672 SYVATTTP
+672 
-680 CVGAPLTQRF
+680 LTQRF
-690 TQALAQLNTTSQQGL
+690 THALAQLNTTSQQGL

-723 GQRQKTPVQGMVAK
+723 GQHQKTPVQGMVAK

-778 IAALGGDTTKVYLS
+778 IAVLGGDISKVYLS

-802 PTSWGK
+802 PTAWGK

-876 VPELANGTPDWQT
+876 VPELADGTPDWET
-889 FRDHT
+889 FRNHAHT
-894 RTICA
+894 VHT
-899 YNESGYIHSAYVVE
+899 YNQSGHIYSAYVVE

-926 GNNIG
+926 GNG
-931 LDFDLHGIHRLHEL
+931 VGCELDLHGLDALLKTYENTVSNTISKDSASHSSHLFPP
-945 YGLHDVSKAY
+945 SKA
-955 RSTEFSTFSQDNPF
+955 
-969 CRDVP
+969 
-974 PPKRPMCSLSE
+974 
-985 IDILFHPLHGS
+985 DILFHPLRGS
-996 ILIEVDSSTSDILQT
+996 ILIEVDSSTSETLQT
-1011 LPHVYSIGVTHDEP
+1011 LPHVYSIGVTQDKS
-1025 TFTFGTTKI
+1025 TFNFDATSI

-1055 QELSAHYGLEGLRK
+1055 
-1069 SPTPS
+1069 
-1074 INNLQRPLAY
+1074 
-1084 GTDTTSMHYTYTTSM
+1084 
-1099 HGTYTTSMHATYTAK
+1099 
-1114 NLDQSSVSPAK
+1114 LDQSFTSPDEQIICTKTSRNGIAK
-1125 QIIHTKKS
+1125 QS
-1133 TNDVVKKIPLHTPR
+1133 NLYAPR
-1147 PIIPPTPRVLIPIF
+1147 SIVSPTPRVLIPIF

-1169 TEQAFTIAGATV
+1169 TERAFTIAGATV
-1181 ETMVLRNRTSHELQ
+1181 ETLVLRNRTSHELQ

-1200 LTRALDH
+1200 LTRALDR

-1238 LQESLSSLLYERKG
+1238 LQESLSALLYKRKG

-1295 CMVHTKMIS
+1295 CMVRTKVIS

-1334 EQLQELLQNQQIGT
+1334 DQLQTLLQNQQIGT

>member
-1 MKIYRLYVTQ
+1 MGIYRLYVTQ

-19 LRQQLSDDLHIPV
+19 LRQQLADDLHISV
-32 THLTVYDRYDVTG
+32 THLSVYDRYDVTG

-71 PLNDTDT
+71 PLQDTDT

-84 MPGQYNARKDAAE
+84 MPGQYNARTEAAE

-112 TARVYVFSDA
+112 TACVYVFSDA

-142 ESPLYLPT
+142 ESSLDLPT

-157 TPAPICEID
+157 TPAPIGKLD
-166 HFLSMDHEALQTL
+166 HFLSMDHEALLAL
-179 HQSLQLALTIED
+179 HQSLQLAMTIED

-197 YFQKERRNPTITEIR
+197 YFQEERRNPTITEIR

-242 APVKATYERYLCK
+242 APIKATYERYLCS
-255 RKSVGK
+255 RKLWGK
-261 NRYAVPTLMDI
+261 DHSTVPTLMDM

-282 QGRLPNLD
+282 QGRLENLD

-373 GKLPQRYIT
+373 GKLPQQYIT
-382 TTAAKGFS
+382 TNAAKGFS

-433 SPTTG
+433 SPTDG
-438 DLIVLLGGKTG
+438 DLIILLGGKTG

-460 KTHTM
+460 KTHTLQ
-465 ESIQQCGA
+465 SIHQCGA

-487 RLFRSP
+487 RLFRIP

-519 SLHINLN
+519 SLHINLS
-526 RIPTK
+526 RVPTK

-546 ERMACVID
+546 ERMACVIA
-554 PKHWDIFQSYCE
+554 HNQWDTFQAYCE
-566 VENIDATIVG
+566 SENIDATIVG

-582 RLVMEWNGDTIVDLD
+582 RLVMEWNGDIIVDLQ
-597 RHFLNSNGAAQEATA
+597 RQFLNSNGAIQEATA

-617 EGAAHVLAPE
+617 EP
-627 ATAHVMAPDPVDLT
+627 ATAHVVAPQPT
-641 STQTR
+641 SMVVTQAIPSTTYPIPSTTQSISSATQTT
-646 HKASPSMTISLPTLQ
+646 PSATQSLPIKFVENL
-661 KDRGSSLHTIT
+661 
-672 SYVATTTP
+672 
-680 CVGAPLTQRF
+680 LTQRF

-705 GELFD
+705 GDMFD

-723 GQRQKTPVQGMVAK
+723 GQHQKTPVQGMVAK
-737 LPVLHGNTTTASIM
+737 LPVLHGNTTTTSIM

-778 IAALGGDTTKVYLS
+778 IATLGGDISKVYLS
-792 LQEYFEKLQS
+792 LQEYFEKLRS

-808 VVSALLG
+808 VVSSLLG

-840 MTVPPT
+840 MNVPPT
-846 VISFAVTTE
+846 LISFAVTTE
-855 SVDHIISPHVK
+855 SIDHIISPHIK
-866 GPNHHILCLH
+866 GPNHHVLCLH
-876 VPELANGTPDWQT
+876 MPELADGTPDWQT
-889 FRDHT
+889 FRNHAHT
-894 RTICA
+894 VRT
-899 YNESGYIHSAYVVE
+899 YNQRGHIYSAYVVE

-931 LDFDLHGIHRLHEL
+931 LDFDLHRIHKL
-945 YGLHDVSKAY
+945 YG
-955 RSTEFSTFSQDNPF
+955 
-969 CRDVP
+969 
-974 PPKRPMCSLSE
+974 M
-985 IDILFHPLHGS
+985 LFHPLRGS
-996 ILIEVDSSTSDILQT
+996 ILIEVDSSTSEALQT

-1025 TFTFGTTKI
+1025 TFTFGTTRI

-1055 QELSAHYGLEGLRK
+1055 QELSQHYGLEGLRK

-1084 GTDTTSMHYTYTTSM
+1084 GTDTTSMH
-1099 HGTYTTSMHATYTAK
+1099 ATHTAK

-1125 QIIHTKKS
+1125 QIIHTKNS
-1133 TNDVVKKIPLHTPR
+1133 TNDVAKKSPLHTPR
-1147 PIIPPTPRVLIPIF
+1147 PIVSSKPRVLIPIF

-1169 TEQAFTIAGATV
+1169 TERAFTMAGAIV
-1181 ETMVLRNRTSHELQ
+1181 ESLVLRNRTSQELQ

-1200 LTRALDH
+1200 LTQALDR
-1207 SQILCLAGGFSCGD
+1207 SQMLCLAGGFSCGD

-1238 LQESLSSLLYERKG
+1238 LQESLSALLYERKG

-1270 PSGQIQPLTEESP
+1270 PSGQIQPLTEQIP

-1295 CMVHTKMIS
+1295 CMVHTKVIS
-1304 TASPWLNQCRIGDIY
+1304 TASPWLSQCHIGDIY

-1326 EGRFVATH
+1326 EGRFVATDD
-1334 EQLQELLQNQQIGT
+1334 QLQTLLRNQQIGT
-1348 HYVDPQGH
+1348 HYVDPQGQ

-1363 NPNQSMGYVESILSP
+1363 NPNQSMGYVESVLSP

-1383 GKMAHVERIGYGVH
+1383 GKMAHIERVGYGVH
-1397 KNIDGHLVMPI
+1397 KNIEGQLVMPI

>member
-1 MKIYRLYVTQ
+1 MGIYRLYVTQ

-19 LRQQLSDDLHIPV
+19 LRQQLADDLHIPV

-59 SEPPMETVTFSL
+59 SEPPMETVTFTL
-71 PLNDTDT
+71 PLHATDT

-84 MPGQYNARKDAAE
+84 MPGQYDARAEAAE

-122 LSTDQID
+122 FSTDQIN
-129 RIRAYLTRSIDDC
+129 RIRSYLTRSIDDC
-142 ESPLYLPT
+142 ESPLDLPT
-150 TLTQEVP
+150 SLTQEVP
-157 TPAPICEID
+157 TPSPICEVER
-166 HFLSMDHEALQTL
+166 FLSMDREALQTL
-179 HQSLQLALTIED
+179 HHSLQLVMTLED
-191 LTMVQA
+191 LQMVQT
-197 YFQKERRNPTITEIR
+197 YFQEENRNPTMTEIR

-230 LTNITFDDSPFT
+230 LTNITFDESPFT
-242 APVKATYERYLCK
+242 APVKATYERYLSS
-255 RKSVGK
+255 RKSLGK
-261 NRYAVPTLMDI
+261 NRSTMPTLMDM

-290 VSDEVNACTIRVPV
+290 VSEEVNACTIRVPV
-304 TVDTKEE
+304 TVDSSEE

-382 TTAAKGFS
+382 MTAAKGFS

-433 SPTTG
+433 SPTDG
-438 DLIVLLGGKTG
+438 DLIILLGGKTG

-460 KTHTM
+460 KTHTLQ
-465 ESIQQCGA
+465 SIHQCGA

-487 RLFRSP
+487 RLFRIP

-519 SLHINLN
+519 SLHINLS
-526 RIPTK
+526 RVPTK

-546 ERMACVID
+546 ERMACVIA
-554 PKHWDIFQSYCE
+554 HNQWDTFQAYCE
-566 VENIDATIVG
+566 SENIDATIVG

-582 RLVMEWNGDTIVDLD
+582 RLVMEWNGDIIVDLQ
-597 RHFLNSNGAAQEATA
+597 RQFLNSNGVIQEATA

-617 EGAAHVLAPE
+617 EP
-627 ATAHVMAPDPVDLT
+627 ATAHVVAPQPT
-641 STQTR
+641 SMVVTQAIPSTTYPIPSTTQSISSATQTT
-646 HKASPSMTISLPTLQ
+646 PSATQSLPIKFVENL
-661 KDRGSSLHTIT
+661 
-672 SYVATTTP
+672 
-680 CVGAPLTQRF
+680 LTQRF

-705 GELFD
+705 GDMFD

-723 GQRQKTPVQGMVAK
+723 GQHQKTPVQGMVAK
-737 LPVLHGNTTTASIM
+737 LPVLHGNTTTTSIM

-778 IAALGGDTTKVYLS
+778 IATLGGDISKVYLS
-792 LQEYFEKLQS
+792 LQEYFEKLRS

-808 VVSALLG
+808 VVSSLLG

-840 MTVPPT
+840 MNVPPT
-846 VISFAVTTE
+846 LISFAVTTE
-855 SVDHIISPHVK
+855 SIDHIISPHIK
-866 GPNHHILCLH
+866 GPNHHVLCLH
-876 VPELANGTPDWQT
+876 MPELADGTPDWQT
-889 FRDHT
+889 FRNHAHT
-894 RTICA
+894 VRT
-899 YNESGYIHSAYVVE
+899 YNQRGHIYSAYVVE

-931 LDFDLHGIHRLHEL
+931 LDFDLHRIHKL
-945 YGLHDVSKAY
+945 YG
-955 RSTEFSTFSQDNPF
+955 
-969 CRDVP
+969 
-974 PPKRPMCSLSE
+974 M
-985 IDILFHPLHGS
+985 LFHPLRGS
-996 ILIEVDSSTSDILQT
+996 ILIEVDSSTSEALQT

-1025 TFTFGTTKI
+1025 TFTFGTTRI

-1055 QELSAHYGLEGLRK
+1055 QELSQHYGLEGLRK

-1084 GTDTTSMHYTYTTSM
+1084 GTDTTSMH
-1099 HGTYTTSMHATYTAK
+1099 ATHTAK

-1125 QIIHTKKS
+1125 QIIHTKNS
-1133 TNDVVKKIPLHTPR
+1133 TNDVAKKSPLHTPR
-1147 PIIPPTPRVLIPIF
+1147 PIVSSKPRVLIPIF

-1169 TEQAFTIAGATV
+1169 TERAFTMAGAIV
-1181 ETMVLRNRTSHELQ
+1181 ESLVLRNRTSQELQ

-1200 LTRALDH
+1200 LTQALDR
-1207 SQILCLAGGFSCGD
+1207 SQMLCLAGGFSCGD

-1238 LQESLSSLLYERKG
+1238 LQESLSALLYERKG

-1270 PSGQIQPLTEESP
+1270 PSGQIQPLTEQIP

-1295 CMVHTKMIS
+1295 CMVHTKVIS
-1304 TASPWLNQCRIGDIY
+1304 TASPWLSQCHIGDIY

-1326 EGRFVATH
+1326 EGRFVATDD
-1334 EQLQELLQNQQIGT
+1334 QLQTLLRNQQIGT
-1348 HYVDPQGH
+1348 HYVDPQGQ

-1363 NPNQSMGYVESILSP
+1363 NPNQSMGYVESVLSP

-1383 GKMAHVERIGYGVH
+1383 GKMAHIERVGYGAH
-1397 KNIDGHLVMPI
+1397 KNIEGQLVMPI

>member
-1 MKIYRLYVTQ
+1 MEIYRLYVTQ

-19 LRQQLSDDLHIPV
+19 LRQQLADDLHIPV

-71 PLNDTDT
+71 PLQDTDT

-84 MPGQYNARKDAAE
+84 VPGQYNARNEAAE

-129 RIRAYLTRSIDDC
+129 RVRAYLTRSIDDC
-142 ESPLYLPT
+142 ESSLHLPT
-150 TLTQEVP
+150 TLIQEVP

-166 HFLSMDHEALQTL
+166 HFLSMDHEALLAL
-179 HQSLQLALTIED
+179 HQSLQLAMTIED
-191 LTMVQA
+191 LIMVQA
-197 YFQKERRNPTITEIR
+197 YFQQERRNPTITEMR

-230 LTNITFDDSPFT
+230 LTSITFDDSPFT
-242 APVKATYERYLCK
+242 APIKATYERYLYS
-255 RKSVGK
+255 RKLWGK
-261 NRYAVPTLMDI
+261 DRSTMPTLMDI

-290 VSDEVNACTIRVPV
+290 ISDEVNACTIRVPV
-304 TVDTKEE
+304 IVDTKEE

-338 GGAIRDPLSGRSY
+338 GGAIRDPLSGRAY

-390 SYGNQIGVPTGEVR
+390 SYGNQIGIPTGEVH

-438 DLIVLLGGKTG
+438 DLIILLGGKTG

-487 RLFRSP
+487 RLFRIP

-509 VAVAIGELAD
+509 VAVAIAELAD

-526 RIPTK
+526 AIPTK

-554 PKHWDIFQSYCE
+554 PKHWNIFQSYCE
-566 VENIDATIVG
+566 AENIDATIVG

-597 RHFLNSNGAAQEATA
+597 CHFLNSNGAPQEAMA

-617 EGAAHVLAPE
+617 DGTDHVVAPE
-627 ATAHVMAPDPVDLT
+627 PVDFT
-641 STQTR
+641 GTQTR
-646 HKASPSMTISLPTLQ
+646 HKASPSMLISLPISQ
-661 KDRGSSLHTIT
+661 KDRSSSLNTIT
-672 SYVATTTP
+672 SHVPTTTP
-680 CVGAPLTQRF
+680 CVCDPLTQRL

-705 GELFD
+705 GDMFD

-723 GQRQKTPVQGMVAK
+723 GQHQKTPVQGMVAK
-737 LPVLHGNTTTASIM
+737 LPILHGNTTTASIM

-778 IAALGGDTTKVYLS
+778 IAALGGDISKVYLS

-802 PTSWGK
+802 PTAWGK

-876 VPELANGTPDWQT
+876 VPELADGTPDWQT
-889 FRDHT
+889 FRDHAQT
-894 RTICA
+894 IRT
-899 YNESGYIHSAYVVE
+899 YNESGYIYSAYVVE

-926 GNNIG
+926 GNG
-931 LDFDLHGIHRLHEL
+931 VGCELDLHGLDALLKTYENTVSNTISKDSASHSSHLFPP
-945 YGLHDVSKAY
+945 SKA
-955 RSTEFSTFSQDNPF
+955 
-969 CRDVP
+969 
-974 PPKRPMCSLSE
+974 
-985 IDILFHPLHGS
+985 DILFHPLRGS
-996 ILIEVDSSTSDILQT
+996 ILIEVDSSTSETLQT
-1011 LPHVYSIGVTHDEP
+1011 LPHVYSIGITQDEP
-1025 TFTFGTTKI
+1025 TFTFGTTRI

-1055 QELSAHYGLEGLRK
+1055 
-1069 SPTPS
+1069 
-1074 INNLQRPLAY
+1074 
-1084 GTDTTSMHYTYTTSM
+1084 
-1099 HGTYTTSMHATYTAK
+1099 
-1114 NLDQSSVSPAK
+1114 LDQSFTSPDEQIICTKTSRNGIAK
-1125 QIIHTKKS
+1125 QS
-1133 TNDVVKKIPLHTPR
+1133 NLYAPR
-1147 PIIPPTPRVLIPIF
+1147 PIVSPTPRVLIPIF

-1169 TEQAFTIAGATV
+1169 TERAFTVAGATV
-1181 ETMVLRNRTSHELQ
+1181 ETLVLRNRTSHELQ

-1200 LTRALDH
+1200 LTGALDR

-1238 LQESLSSLLYERKG
+1238 LQESLSALLYERKG

-1295 CMVHTKMIS
+1295 CMVHTKVIS

-1334 EQLQELLQNQQIGT
+1334 DQLQELLQNQQIGT
-1348 HYVDPQGH
+1348 HYVDSQGH

-1383 GKMAHVERIGYGVH
+1383 GKMAHVERMGYGVH

>member
-1 MKIYRLYVTQ
+1 MEIYRLYVTQ

-19 LRQQLSDDLHIPV
+19 LRQQLADDLHISV

-59 SEPPMETVTFSL
+59 SDPPMETVTFSL
-71 PLNDTDT
+71 PLEDTDT

-84 MPGQYNARKDAAE
+84 MPGQYNARTEAAE

-112 TARVYVFSDA
+112 TARVYVFSDV
-122 LSTDQID
+122 LSPDQIQ

-142 ESPLYLPT
+142 ESSLHLPT

-157 TPAPICEID
+157 TPAPIGKID

-179 HQSLQLALTIED
+179 HQSLQLAMTIED

-197 YFQKERRNPTITEIR
+197 YFQQERRNPTMTEIH

-230 LTNITFDDSPFT
+230 LTNITFDNSPFT
-242 APVKATYERYLCK
+242 APVKATYERYLYS
-255 RKSVGK
+255 RKLWDKDRS
-261 NRYAVPTLMDI
+261 AMPTLMDL

-487 RLFRSP
+487 RLFRIP

-546 ERMACVID
+546 ERMACVIA
-554 PKHWDIFQSYCE
+554 PSHWEIFQSYCDA
-566 VENIDATIVG
+566 ENIDATIVG

-582 RLVMEWNGDTIVDLD
+582 RLMMEWNGDTIVDLD
-597 RHFLNSNGAAQEATA
+597 RHFLNSNGATQEATA

-617 EGAAHVLAPE
+617 ETTAHVVAPE
-627 ATAHVMAPDPVDLT
+627 PATAHVVAPDGTDHVVAPEPVDFT
-641 STQTR
+641 GTQTR
-646 HKASPSMTISLPTLQ
+646 HKATPSMPISLPTSQ
-661 KDRGSSLHTIT
+661 KDRSSSLNAIT
-672 SYVATTTP
+672 SHVPTTTP
-680 CVGAPLTQRF
+680 NVGDSLTQRL

-705 GELFD
+705 GDMFD

-723 GQRQKTPVQGMVAK
+723 GQHQKTPVQGMVAK
-737 LPVLHGNTTTASIM
+737 LPVLQSNTTTASIM

-802 PTSWGK
+802 PTAWGK

-876 VPELANGTPDWQT
+876 VPELADGTPDWQT
-889 FRDHT
+889 FRDHV
-894 RTICA
+894 RTVRT
-899 YNESGYIHSAYVVE
+899 YNESGYIYSAYVVE
-913 QDGIGPALVKMCL
+913 QDCIGPALVKMCL
-926 GNNIG
+926 GNG
-931 LDFDLHGIHRLHEL
+931 VGCELDLHGLNALSKTYKTI
-945 YGLHDVSKAY
+945 VS
-955 RSTEFSTFSQDNPF
+955 TTFSKDSASHSSHLF
-969 CRDVP
+969 P
-974 PPKRPMCSLSE
+974 PSE
-985 IDILFHPLHGS
+985 ADILFHPLRGS
-996 ILIEVDSSTSDILQT
+996 ILIEVDSSTSETLQT
-1011 LPHVYSIGVTHDEP
+1011 LPHVYSIGVTQDKS
-1025 TFTFGTTKI
+1025 TFNFDATSI

-1055 QELSAHYGLEGLRK
+1055 QELSASYSLEDLRK
-1069 SPTPS
+1069 SPSSCTENLYRPVTDSTDDTS
-1074 INNLQRPLAY
+1074 IY
-1084 GTDTTSMHYTYTTSM
+1084 D
-1099 HGTYTTSMHATYTAK
+1099 TYTAK
-1114 NLDQSSVSPAK
+1114 NLDQSFVTDK
-1125 QIIHTKKS
+1125 EQILCLKTSSKGGAKKS
-1133 TNDVVKKIPLHTPR
+1133 NLSTPR

-1169 TEQAFTIAGATV
+1169 TERAFTIASATV
-1181 ETMVLRNRTSHELQ
+1181 ETLVLRNRTSHELQ

-1200 LTRALDH
+1200 LTRALDR

-1238 LQESLSSLLYERKG
+1238 LQESLSALLYERKG

-1295 CMVHTKMIS
+1295 CMVHTKVIS
-1304 TASPWLNQCRIGDIY
+1304 TTSPWLNQCRIGDIY

-1334 EQLQELLQNQQIGT
+1334 DQLQTLLQNQQIGT
-1348 HYVDPQGH
+1348 HYVDPQGN

-1363 NPNQSMGYVESILSP
+1363 NPNQSMGYVESVLSP

-1383 GKMAHVERIGYGVH
+1383 GKMAHVERVGYGVH

-1408 FESGVQ
+1408 FKSGVQ

>member
-1 MKIYRLYVTQ
+1 MEIYRLYVTQ

-19 LRQQLSDDLHIPV
+19 LRQQLADDLHIPV

-45 VSKEEFLQATTTIF
+45 ISKEEFLQATATIF

-71 PLNDTDT
+71 PLQDTDT

-84 MPGQYNARKDAAE
+84 MPGQYNARNEAAE
-97 QCLSLLTS
+97 QCVSLLTS

-142 ESPLYLPT
+142 ESPLHLPT

-166 HFLSMDHEALQTL
+166 HFQSMDHEALQTL
-179 HQSLQLALTIED
+179 HQSLQLAMTIKD
-191 LTMVQA
+191 LTMVQT
-197 YFQKERRNPTITEIR
+197 YFQEDRRNPTITEIR

-230 LTNITFDDSPFT
+230 LTSITFDDSPFT
-242 APVKATYERYLCK
+242 APVKATYERYLCN

-261 NRYAVPTLMDI
+261 NRSSVPTLMDM

-304 TVDTKEE
+304 TVDSSEE

-338 GGAIRDPLSGRSY
+338 GGAIRDPLSGRAY

-373 GKLPQRYIT
+373 GKLPQQYIT
-382 TTAAKGFS
+382 TTAARGFS

-425 PRSSVHRE
+425 PHSSVHRE

-487 RLFRSP
+487 RLFRIP

-526 RIPTK
+526 TIPTK

-546 ERMACVID
+546 ERMACVIA
-554 PKHWDIFQSYCE
+554 PNHWDIFQSYCE
-566 VENIDATIVG
+566 SENIDATIVG

-597 RHFLNSNGAAQEATA
+597 RHFLNSNGAAQETTA

-617 EGAAHVLAPE
+617 E
-627 ATAHVMAPDPVDLT
+627 ATAHMVAPDGTDHVVAPAPIDLT

-646 HKASPSMTISLPTLQ
+646 HKASPSMPISLPTSQ
-661 KDRGSSLHTIT
+661 KDRRSSLNTIT
-672 SYVATTTP
+672 SHVATTTP
-680 CVGAPLTQRF
+680 CVGDPLTQRF
-690 TQALAQLNTTSQQGL
+690 THALAQLNTTSQQGL
-705 GELFD
+705 GDMFD

-723 GQRQKTPVQGMVAK
+723 GQHQKTPVQGMVAK
-737 LPVLHGNTTTASIM
+737 LPILHGNTTTASIM

-778 IAALGGDTTKVYLS
+778 IAVLGGDITKVFLS

-802 PTSWGK
+802 PTAWGK

-876 VPELANGTPDWQT
+876 VPELADGTPDWET
-889 FRDHT
+889 FRNHAHT
-894 RTICA
+894 VHT
-899 YNESGYIHSAYVVE
+899 YNQSGHIYSAYVVE

-926 GNNIG
+926 GNG
-931 LDFDLHGIHRLHEL
+931 VGCELDLHGLDALLKTYENTVSNTISKDSASHSSHLFPP
-945 YGLHDVSKAY
+945 SKA
-955 RSTEFSTFSQDNPF
+955 
-969 CRDVP
+969 
-974 PPKRPMCSLSE
+974 
-985 IDILFHPLHGS
+985 DILFHPLRGS
-996 ILIEVDSSTSDILQT
+996 ILIEVDSSTSETLQT
-1011 LPHVYSIGVTHDEP
+1011 LPHVYSIGITQDEP
-1025 TFTFGTTKI
+1025 TFTFGTTRI

-1055 QELSAHYGLEGLRK
+1055 
-1069 SPTPS
+1069 
-1074 INNLQRPLAY
+1074 
-1084 GTDTTSMHYTYTTSM
+1084 
-1099 HGTYTTSMHATYTAK
+1099 
-1114 NLDQSSVSPAK
+1114 LDQSFTSPDEQIICTKTSRNGIAK
-1125 QIIHTKKS
+1125 QS
-1133 TNDVVKKIPLHTPR
+1133 NLYAPR
-1147 PIIPPTPRVLIPIF
+1147 SIVSPTPRVLIPIF

-1169 TEQAFTIAGATV
+1169 TERAFTIAGATV
-1181 ETMVLRNRTSHELQ
+1181 ETLVLRNRTSHELQ

-1200 LTRALDH
+1200 LTRALDR

-1238 LQESLSSLLYERKG
+1238 LQESLSALLYKRKG

-1295 CMVHTKMIS
+1295 CMVRTKVIS

-1334 EQLQELLQNQQIGT
+1334 DQLQTLLQNQQIGT

>member
-1 MKIYRLYVTQ
+1 MGIYRLYVTQ

-19 LRQQLSDDLHIPV
+19 LRQQLADDLHISV
-32 THLTVYDRYDVTG
+32 THLSVYDRYDVTG

-71 PLNDTDT
+71 PLQDTDT

-84 MPGQYNARKDAAE
+84 MPGQYNARTEAAE

-112 TARVYVFSDA
+112 TACVYVFSDA

-142 ESPLYLPT
+142 ESSLDLPT

-157 TPAPICEID
+157 TPAPIGKLD
-166 HFLSMDHEALQTL
+166 HFLSMDHEALLAL
-179 HQSLQLALTIED
+179 HQSLQLAMTIED

-197 YFQKERRNPTITEIR
+197 YFQEERRNPTITEIR

-242 APVKATYERYLCK
+242 APIKATYERYLCS
-255 RKSVGK
+255 RKLWGK
-261 NRYAVPTLMDI
+261 DHSTVPTLMDM

-282 QGRLPNLD
+282 QGRLENLD

-373 GKLPQRYIT
+373 GKLPQQYIT
-382 TTAAKGFS
+382 TNAAKGFS

-425 PRSSVHRE
+425 PRSSVHSE
-433 SPTTG
+433 SPTDG
-438 DLIVLLGGKTG
+438 DLIILLGGKTG

-460 KTHTM
+460 KTHTLQ
-465 ESIQQCGA
+465 SIHQCGA

-487 RLFRSP
+487 RLFRIP

-519 SLHINLN
+519 SLHINLS
-526 RIPTK
+526 RVPTK

-546 ERMACVID
+546 ERMACVIA
-554 PKHWDIFQSYCE
+554 HNQWDTFQAYCE
-566 VENIDATIVG
+566 SENIDATIVG

-582 RLVMEWNGDTIVDLD
+582 RLVMEWNGDIIVDLQ
-597 RHFLNSNGAAQEATA
+597 RQFLNSNGAIQEATA

-617 EGAAHVLAPE
+617 EP
-627 ATAHVMAPDPVDLT
+627 ATAHVVAPQPT
-641 STQTR
+641 SMVVTQAIPSTTYPIPSTTQSISSATQTT
-646 HKASPSMTISLPTLQ
+646 PSATQSLPIKFVENL
-661 KDRGSSLHTIT
+661 
-672 SYVATTTP
+672 
-680 CVGAPLTQRF
+680 LTQRF

-705 GELFD
+705 GDMFD

-723 GQRQKTPVQGMVAK
+723 GQHQKTPVQGMVAK
-737 LPVLHGNTTTASIM
+737 LPVLHGNTTTTSIM

-778 IAALGGDTTKVYLS
+778 IATLGGDISKVYLS
-792 LQEYFEKLQS
+792 LQEYFEKLRS

-808 VVSALLG
+808 VVSSLLG

-840 MTVPPT
+840 MNVPPT
-846 VISFAVTTE
+846 LISFAVTTE
-855 SVDHIISPHVK
+855 SIDHIISPHIK
-866 GPNHHILCLH
+866 GPNHHVLCLH
-876 VPELANGTPDWQT
+876 MPELADGTPDWQT
-889 FRDHT
+889 FRNHAHT
-894 RTICA
+894 VRT
-899 YNESGYIHSAYVVE
+899 YNQRGHIYSAYVVE

-931 LDFDLHGIHRLHEL
+931 LDFDLHRIHKL
-945 YGLHDVSKAY
+945 YG
-955 RSTEFSTFSQDNPF
+955 
-969 CRDVP
+969 
-974 PPKRPMCSLSE
+974 M
-985 IDILFHPLHGS
+985 LFHPLRGS
-996 ILIEVDSSTSDILQT
+996 ILIEVDSSTSEALQT

-1025 TFTFGTTKI
+1025 TFTFGTTRI

-1055 QELSAHYGLEGLRK
+1055 QELSQHYGLEGLRK

-1084 GTDTTSMHYTYTTSM
+1084 GTDTTSMH
-1099 HGTYTTSMHATYTAK
+1099 ATHTAK

-1125 QIIHTKKS
+1125 QIIHTKNS
-1133 TNDVVKKIPLHTPR
+1133 TNDVAKKSPLHTPR
-1147 PIIPPTPRVLIPIF
+1147 PIVSSKPRVLIPIF

-1169 TEQAFTIAGATV
+1169 TERAFTMAGAIV
-1181 ETMVLRNRTSHELQ
+1181 ESLVLRNRTSQELQ

-1200 LTRALDH
+1200 LTQALDR
-1207 SQILCLAGGFSCGD
+1207 SQMLCLAGGFSCGD

-1238 LQESLSSLLYERKG
+1238 LQESLSALLYERKG

-1270 PSGQIQPLTEESP
+1270 PSGQIQPLTEQIP

-1295 CMVHTKMIS
+1295 CMVHTKVIS
-1304 TASPWLNQCRIGDIY
+1304 TASPWLSQCHIGDIY

-1326 EGRFVATH
+1326 EGRFVATDD
-1334 EQLQELLQNQQIGT
+1334 QLQTLLRNQQIGT
-1348 HYVDPQGH
+1348 HYVDPQGQ

-1363 NPNQSMGYVESILSP
+1363 NPNQSMGYVESVLSP

-1383 GKMAHVERIGYGVH
+1383 GKMAHIERVGYGVH
-1397 KNIDGHLVMPI
+1397 KNIEGQLVMPI

>member
-1 MKIYRLYVTQ
+1 MEIYRLYVIQ

-19 LRQQLSDDLHIPV
+19 LRQQLVDDLHIPV
-32 THLTVYDRYDVTG
+32 THLTVYNRYDVTG

-59 SEPPMETVTFSL
+59 SDPPMETVTFSL
-71 PLNDTDT
+71 PLEDTDT

-84 MPGQYNARKDAAE
+84 KPGQYNARNEAAE

-142 ESPLYLPT
+142 ESPLHLPI

-166 HFLSMDHEALQTL
+166 HFLSMDHEALLAL

-191 LTMVQA
+191 LIMVQA
-197 YFQKERRNPTITEIR
+197 YFQEERRNPTITEIR

-230 LTNITFDDSPFT
+230 LTNITFDESPFT
-242 APVKATYERYLCK
+242 APVKATYERYLCN

-261 NRYAVPTLMDI
+261 NRSAVPTLMDM

-311 EWLLFFKNETHN
+311 DWLLFFKNETHN

-410 YVAKRLEVGAVIGAA
+410 YIAKRLEVGAVIGAA

-546 ERMACVID
+546 ERMACVIAPD
-554 PKHWDIFQSYCE
+554 HWDTFQSYCDA
-566 VENIDATIVG
+566 ENIDATIVG

-582 RLVMEWNGDTIVDLD
+582 RLMMEWNGDTIVDLD
-597 RHFLNSNGAAQEATA
+597 RHFLNSNGATQEATA

-617 EGAAHVLAPE
+617 E
-627 ATAHVMAPDPVDLT
+627 ATAHVVAPERTAHVVAPDPVDLT
-641 STQTR
+641 GTKTR
-646 HKASPSMTISLPTLQ
+646 HNASPSMPISLPTSQ
-661 KDRGSSLHTIT
+661 KDRRSSLNTVT
-672 SYVATTTP
+672 SHIATTTA
-680 CVGAPLTQRF
+680 CVGDPLTQRL
-690 TQALAQLNTTSQQGL
+690 TQTLAQLNTTSQQGL
-705 GELFD
+705 GDMFD

-723 GQRQKTPVQGMVAK
+723 GQHQKTPVQGMVAK
-737 LPVLHGNTTTASIM
+737 LPVLQGNTTTASIM

-876 VPELANGTPDWQT
+876 VPELADGTPDWQT
-889 FRDHT
+889 FRDHV
-894 RTICA
+894 RTVRI
-899 YNESGYIHSAYVVE
+899 YNESGYIYSAYVVE
-913 QDGIGPALVKMCL
+913 QDGIGPPLVKMCL
-926 GNNIG
+926 GNG
-931 LDFDLHGIHRLHEL
+931 VGCELDLHGLDTLSKTNETT
-945 YGLHDVSKAY
+945 VSAIISKDSA
-955 RSTEFSTFSQDNPF
+955 SHSSHQFPSCEA
-969 CRDVP
+969 
-974 PPKRPMCSLSE
+974 
-985 IDILFHPLHGS
+985 DILFHPIRGS
-996 ILIEVDSSTSDILQT
+996 ILIEVDPSTSETLQT
-1011 LPHVYSIGVTHDEP
+1011 LPHVHFIGVTHDEP
-1025 TFTFGTTKI
+1025 TFTFGTTRI

-1055 QELSAHYGLEGLRK
+1055 LELSASYSLEDLHK
-1069 SPTPS
+1069 SPISCTED
-1074 INNLQRPLAY
+1074 LHRPI
-1084 GTDTTSMHYTYTTSM
+1084 TDNTDDTSMCDTYTTTALEQSFIAAKEYPLC
-1099 HGTYTTSMHATYTAK
+1099 TKTSRK
-1114 NLDQSSVSPAK
+1114 RIAK
-1125 QIIHTKKS
+1125 QS
-1133 TNDVVKKIPLHTPR
+1133 NLYAPR
-1147 PIIPPTPRVLIPIF
+1147 SIVSPTPRVLIPIF

-1169 TEQAFTIAGATV
+1169 TERAFTIAGATV
-1181 ETMVLRNRTSHELQ
+1181 ETLVLRNRTSHELQ

-1200 LTRALDH
+1200 LTRALDR

-1238 LQESLSSLLYERKG
+1238 LQESLSALLYKRKG

-1258 NGFQAL
+1258 NGFQTL

-1295 CMVHTKMIS
+1295 CMVRTKVIS

-1334 EQLQELLQNQQIGT
+1334 DQLQTLLQNQQIGT

>member
-1 MKIYRLYVTQ
+1 MEIYRLYVTQ

-19 LRQQLSDDLHIPV
+19 LRQQLADDLHIPV

-71 PLNDTDT
+71 PLEDTDT

-84 MPGQYNARKDAAE
+84 KPGQYNARNEAAE

-142 ESPLYLPT
+142 ESSLDLPT

-157 TPAPICEID
+157 TPAPIGKLD
-166 HFLSMDHEALQTL
+166 HFLSMDHEALLAL
-179 HQSLQLALTIED
+179 HQSLQLAMTIED

-197 YFQKERRNPTITEIR
+197 YFQEERRNPTITEIR

-230 LTNITFDDSPFT
+230 LTSITFDDSPFT
-242 APVKATYERYLCK
+242 APIKATYERYLCS
-255 RKSVGK
+255 RKLWGK
-261 NRYAVPTLMDI
+261 DHSAVPTLMDM

-338 GGAIRDPLSGRSY
+338 GGAIRDPLSGRAY

-425 PRSSVHRE
+425 PRSSMHRE

-438 DLIVLLGGKTG
+438 DLIILLGGKTG

-493 EVTACIKRC
+493 EITTCIKRC

-509 VAVAIGELAD
+509 VTVAIGELAD

-526 RIPTK
+526 TIPTK

-546 ERMACVID
+546 ERMACVIA
-554 PKHWDIFQSYCE
+554 PNHWDIFQSYCE
-566 VENIDATIVG
+566 SENIDATIVG
-576 HVTQTG
+576 HVTQSG
-582 RLVMEWNGDTIVDLD
+582 RLVMEWNGDIIVDLD
-597 RHFLNSNGAAQEATA
+597 RHFLNSNGASQEATA

-617 EGAAHVLAPE
+617 EATAHILAPEGTAHVLAP
-627 ATAHVMAPDPVDLT
+627 DPVDFT
-641 STQTR
+641 GTQTR
-646 HKASPSMTISLPTLQ
+646 HKATPSMTISLPTSQ
-661 KDRGSSLHTIT
+661 KDRSSSLNTIT
-672 SYVATTTP
+672 SHVATTTA

-690 TQALAQLNTTSQQGL
+690 THALAQLNTTSQQGL
-705 GELFD
+705 GDIFD

-723 GQRQKTPVQGMVAK
+723 GQHQKTPVQGMVAK

-778 IAALGGDTTKVYLS
+778 VAVLGGDITKVFLS

-802 PTSWGK
+802 PTAWGK

-876 VPELANGTPDWQT
+876 MPELADGTPDWQT
-889 FRDHT
+889 FRDHA

-899 YNESGYIHSAYVVE
+899 YNESGHIYSAYVVE

-974 PPKRPMCSLSE
+974 PSKRPMCSLSE
-985 IDILFHPLHGS
+985 IDMLFHPLRGS
-996 ILIEVDSSTSDILQT
+996 ILIEVDSSTSDSLQT
-1011 LPHVYSIGVTHDEP
+1011 LPHVYSIGITQDEP
-1025 TFTFGTTKI
+1025 TFTFGTTRI

-1055 QELSAHYGLEGLRK
+1055 QELSASYNLEDLSK
-1069 SPTPS
+1069 SPISCTK
-1074 INNLQRPLAY
+1074 NLHRPV
-1084 GTDTTSMHYTYTTSM
+1084 TDSTDDASMYD
-1099 HGTYTTSMHATYTAK
+1099 TYTATA
-1114 NLDQSSVSPAK
+1114 LEQSFIAAKEYPLCTNTSRKGIAK
-1125 QIIHTKKS
+1125 QS
-1133 TNDVVKKIPLHTPR
+1133 NLYAPR
-1147 PIIPPTPRVLIPIF
+1147 PIVSPTPRVLIPIF

-1169 TEQAFTIAGATV
+1169 TERAFTIAGATV
-1181 ETMVLRNRTSHELQ
+1181 ETLVLQNRTSHELQ

-1200 LTRALDH
+1200 LTRALDR
-1207 SQILCLAGGFSCGD
+1207 SQILCLSGGFSCGD

-1238 LQESLSSLLYERKG
+1238 LQESLSALLYEHKG

-1295 CMVHTKMIS
+1295 CMVHTKVIS

-1334 EQLQELLQNQQIGT
+1334 DQLQELFQNQQIGT

-1363 NPNQSMGYVESILSP
+1363 NPNQSMGYVESVLSP

>member
-1 MKIYRLYVTQ
+1 MEIYRLYVTQ

-19 LRQQLSDDLHIPV
+19 LRQQLADDLHIPV

-45 VSKEEFLQATTTIF
+45 VSKDEFLQATTTIF

-71 PLNDTDT
+71 PLQDVDT

-84 MPGQYNARKDAAE
+84 MPGQYNARTEAAE

-122 LSTDQID
+122 LSTDQIE

-142 ESPLYLPT
+142 ESSLHLPT
-150 TLTQEVP
+150 TLTQEAP
-157 TPAPICEID
+157 TPAPVCEID
-166 HFLSMDHEALQTL
+166 HFLSMDHEGLQTL
-179 HQSLQLALTIED
+179 HQSLQLAMTIED

-197 YFQKERRNPTITEIR
+197 YFQEERRNPTITEMR

-242 APVKATYERYLCK
+242 APVKATYERYLCS
-255 RKSVGK
+255 RKLWGE
-261 NRYAVPTLMDI
+261 NRSAVPTLMDI

-282 QGRLPNLD
+282 QGHLPNLD
-290 VSDEVNACTIRVPV
+290 ISDEVNACTIRVPV

-338 GGAIRDPLSGRSY
+338 GGAIRDPLSGRAY

-410 YVAKRLEVGAVIGAA
+410 YIAKRLEVGAVIGAA

-438 DLIVLLGGKTG
+438 DLIILLGGKTG

-460 KTHTM
+460 KTHTI

-487 RLFRSP
+487 RLFRIP
-493 EVTACIKRC
+493 ELTACIKRC

-509 VAVAIGELAD
+509 VAVAIAELAD

-526 RIPTK
+526 AIPTK

-554 PKHWDIFQSYCE
+554 PKHWNIFQSYCE
-566 VENIDATIVG
+566 AENIDATIVG

-597 RHFLNSNGAAQEATA
+597 CHFLNSNGAPQEAMA

-617 EGAAHVLAPE
+617 DGTDHVVAPE
-627 ATAHVMAPDPVDLT
+627 PVDFT
-641 STQTR
+641 GTQTR
-646 HKASPSMTISLPTLQ
+646 HKASPSMLISLPISQ
-661 KDRGSSLHTIT
+661 KDRSSSLNTIT
-672 SYVATTTP
+672 SHVPTTTP
-680 CVGAPLTQRF
+680 CVCDPLTQRL

-705 GELFD
+705 GDMFD

-723 GQRQKTPVQGMVAK
+723 GQHQKTPVQGMVAK
-737 LPVLHGNTTTASIM
+737 LPILHGNTTTASIM

-778 IAALGGDTTKVYLS
+778 IAALGGDISKVYLS

-802 PTSWGK
+802 PTAWGK

-855 SVDHIISPHVK
+855 SVDYIISPHVK

-876 VPELANGTPDWQT
+876 VPELADGTPDWQT
-889 FRDHT
+889 FRDHV
-894 RTICA
+894 RTVRT
-899 YNESGYIHSAYVVE
+899 YNESGYIYSAYVVE

-926 GNNIG
+926 GNG
-931 LDFDLHGIHRLHEL
+931 VGCELDLHGLDGLSKTYDTPVFTTSNKNSASHSIHQ
-945 YGLHDVSKAY
+945 
-955 RSTEFSTFSQDNPF
+955 F
-969 CRDVP
+969 P
-974 PPKRPMCSLSE
+974 PSE
-985 IDILFHPLHGS
+985 TDILFHPLRGS
-996 ILIEVDSSTSDILQT
+996 ILIEVDPSTNKILQS
-1011 LPHVYSIGVTHDEP
+1011 LPHVYSIGITQDEP
-1025 TFTFGTTKI
+1025 AFTFGTTRI

-1055 QELSAHYGLEGLRK
+1055 QEPSASYSLEDLHK
-1069 SPTPS
+1069 SPISCTE
-1074 INNLQRPLAY
+1074 NLHRPV
-1084 GTDTTSMHYTYTTSM
+1084 TDSADDTRICD
-1099 HGTYTTSMHATYTAK
+1099 TYTAK
-1114 NLDQSSVSPAK
+1114 TLEQSFVTDKEQILCTKTSRNGIAK
-1125 QIIHTKKS
+1125 QS
-1133 TNDVVKKIPLHTPR
+1133 NLYAPR
-1147 PIIPPTPRVLIPIF
+1147 PTISPTPKVLIPIF

-1169 TEQAFTIAGATV
+1169 TERAFTVAGATV
-1181 ETMVLRNRTSHELQ
+1181 ETLVLRNRTSHELQ

-1200 LTRALDH
+1200 LTRALDR

-1238 LQESLSSLLYERKG
+1238 LQESLSALLYERKG

-1295 CMVHTKMIS
+1295 CMVHTKVIS
-1304 TASPWLNQCRIGDIY
+1304 TASPWLSQCRIGDIY

-1334 EQLQELLQNQQIGT
+1334 DQLQTLLQNQQIGT

-1383 GKMAHVERIGYGVH
+1383 GKMAHVERVGYGVH

>member
-1 MKIYRLYVTQ
+1 MEIYRLYVTQ
-11 RYATTSQQ
+11 RYATASLQ
-19 LRQQLSDDLHIPV
+19 LRQQLADDLHISV

-71 PLNDTDT
+71 PLEDTDT

-84 MPGQYNARKDAAE
+84 KPGQYNARSEAAE

-142 ESPLYLPT
+142 ESSLHLPT
-150 TLTQEVP
+150 TLTQEAP
-157 TPAPICEID
+157 TPAPVCEID
-166 HFLSMDHEALQTL
+166 HFLSMDHEGLQTL
-179 HQSLQLALTIED
+179 HQSLQLAMTIED

-197 YFQKERRNPTITEIR
+197 YFQEERRNPTITEIR

-230 LTNITFDDSPFT
+230 LTSITFDDSPFT
-242 APVKATYERYLCK
+242 APVKATYERYLSS
-255 RKSVGK
+255 RKLWGK
-261 NRYAVPTLMDI
+261 DRSAVPTLMDI

-304 TVDTKEE
+304 TMDTKEE

-338 GGAIRDPLSGRSY
+338 GGAIRDPLSGRAY

-487 RLFRSP
+487 RLFRIP
-493 EVTACIKRC
+493 EVTTYIKRC

-546 ERMACVID
+546 ERMACVIAPD
-554 PKHWDIFQSYCE
+554 HWDTFQSYCDA
-566 VENIDATIVG
+566 ENIDAIIVG
-576 HVTQTG
+576 LITQTG
-582 RLVMEWNGDTIVDLD
+582 RLVMEWNRDTIVDLD
-597 RHFLNSNGAAQEATA
+597 RHFLNSNGATQEATA

-617 EGAAHVLAPE
+617 EATAHVVAPE
-627 ATAHVMAPDPVDLT
+627 ATAHVVAPEGTAHVVAPDPVDLT

-646 HKASPSMTISLPTLQ
+646 HKASPSMSISLPTLQ
-661 KDRGSSLHTIT
+661 KDRSSSLHTMT
-672 SYVATTTP
+672 SHVPTTTP
-680 CVGAPLTQRF
+680 CVGDPLTQQL

-705 GELFD
+705 GDMFD

-723 GQRQKTPVQGMVAK
+723 GQHQKTPVQGMVAK
-737 LPVLHGNTTTASIM
+737 LPILHGNTTTASIM

-778 IAALGGDTTKVYLS
+778 IAALGGDISKVYLS

-802 PTSWGK
+802 PTAWGK

-821 QLGIAAIGG
+821 QLGIATIGG

-840 MTVPPT
+840 MKVPPT

-876 VPELANGTPDWQT
+876 VPELADGTPDWET
-889 FRDHT
+889 FRDHV
-894 RTICA
+894 RTVRT
-899 YNESGYIHSAYVVE
+899 YNESGYIYSAYVVE
-913 QDGIGPALVKMCL
+913 QDGVGPALVKMCL
-926 GNNIG
+926 GNG
-931 LDFDLHGIHRLHEL
+931 MGCELDLHGLGGLSKTYETTMSTIFSKDSTSHSIHL
-945 YGLHDVSKAY
+945 
-955 RSTEFSTFSQDNPF
+955 F
-969 CRDVP
+969 P
-974 PPKRPMCSLSE
+974 PSE
-985 IDILFHPLHGS
+985 TDSLFHPLRGS
-996 ILIEVDSSTSDILQT
+996 ILIEVDPSTSETLQT
-1011 LPHVYSIGVTHDEP
+1011 LPHVYSIGVSQEEP
-1025 TFTFGTTKI
+1025 TFTFDTTRI

-1055 QELSAHYGLEGLRK
+1055 QELSASYSLEDLRK
-1069 SPTPS
+1069 SPISCTE
-1074 INNLQRPLAY
+1074 NLHRPV
-1084 GTDTTSMHYTYTTSM
+1084 TDSADDTKICD
-1099 HGTYTTSMHATYTAK
+1099 TYTAK
-1114 NLDQSSVSPAK
+1114 TLEQSFVTDK
-1125 QIIHTKKS
+1125 EQILCSKTTRKGIVKKS
-1133 TNDVVKKIPLHTPR
+1133 NLTTPR
-1147 PIIPPTPRVLIPIF
+1147 PIVSPTPRVLIPIF

-1169 TEQAFTIAGATV
+1169 TERAFTIAGATV
-1181 ETMVLRNRTSHELQ
+1181 ETLVLRNRTSHELQ

-1200 LTRALDH
+1200 LTRALDR

-1238 LQESLSSLLYERKG
+1238 LQESLSALLYERKG

-1295 CMVHTKMIS
+1295 CMVHTKVIS
-1304 TASPWLNQCRIGDIY
+1304 TASPWLNKCRIGDIY

-1334 EQLQELLQNQQIGT
+1334 DQLQALLQNQQIGT